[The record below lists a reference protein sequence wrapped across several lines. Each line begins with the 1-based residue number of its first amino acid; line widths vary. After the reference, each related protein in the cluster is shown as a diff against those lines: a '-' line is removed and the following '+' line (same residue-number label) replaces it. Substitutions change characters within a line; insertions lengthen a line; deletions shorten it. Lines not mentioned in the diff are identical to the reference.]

1 MLFTL
6 LAVLLLGSAAKA
18 QTIHYVTPDGKNPV
32 NGWEGSKKVVSLST
46 ALDKANA
53 GDQIWVLGFEKITDP
68 SQLYVAPKGG
78 FTVKSGVKLYGG
90 FRGTE
95 RTIDERLT
103 LGKAPYFTYRS
114 VLSGDINRDDVVD
127 EINYVYPENGTR
139 SDNATH
145 VLSLNMVPTQQS
157 GNNNTYPTVV
167 NGFTVIGGNAVAGN
181 GGGVY
186 VYGDNNQGGA
196 YQIEKCFLLNNY
208 AAQGGGA
215 IYVSGEVQATS
226 TESRIVDCVVYNNLA
241 GVRSGSENL
250 GGGIRIDGAGTIV
263 NSSIFNNEG
272 GGVLLSSNAK
282 AVNLTIARNTVMGI
296 DGGEVY
302 NSVIW
307 GNSKVQNPT
316 ATSFENCA
324 SDNANVT
331 GTGCISISSESNGT
345 NSPLFD
351 APSVFTSF
359 DRDYNWRHN
368 AYPTWS
374 WGILEGSA
382 LIDKGND
389 GVYTGLPSTDLAG
402 ETRKKGTIDIG
413 AYEYQH
419 LAAGRIRYVMEKAQG
434 TGDGSSWDN
443 ASGDLQK
450 MIDELAAVDAPGEVW
465 VAAGTYRP
473 TTQIIEGVQYAAS
486 FRMRDGINVYGGF
499 AGSET
504 SKAGRTKGTMPW
516 IYSNETFL
524 LGADYV
530 DGSATWGN
538 DQWNV
543 ISSTRHVVWFAPM
556 SGEVKFKYTT
566 VLDGVTIKGGA
577 ANGGEGLADFATDKG
592 GGVYMGLNAILQNC
606 IVTENTAKGDG
617 GGVYANGDGADASS
631 ANAKGG
637 RVVGCLVYNNS
648 SVEDGGGVFVKNAGL
663 VLRSMITNN
672 SAMNGAG
679 VYLDKNAENHPEY
692 LILSTSVV
700 SNNTATG
707 NGAVYCNESGVLLQ
721 NTIVNNDCPS
731 TVDASNPNSSQTG
744 GLYINKYAYVINS
757 ILWNN
762 LINGLNIPMYAL
774 GATAENVRFYNNA
787 ISGSS
792 NAVWNNI
799 YQTSTLKLS
808 DENSK
813 EKALSPDFKPGYP
826 AEKPNDKPEK
836 VLPGV
841 QSSWVP
847 TYYWEPQQGSNLRA
861 GGLTIGTFPDNV
873 LVAPELDIAGTA
885 FAQKPAVGAHAVDA
899 PQIGYLY
906 DGSKYYD
913 VFVDIDYME
922 TDGTGISWV
931 QPYKSLNEVLAYF
944 ANDPKL
950 NLTKETV
957 VRVHVKEGDYW
968 PRYAFTNL
976 DPKTATLSIPALPN
990 GARFEIYGGYAAES
1004 GNKEG
1009 EDDDKNLDLRF
1020 PTTYRTI
1027 IDGNH
1032 EGKNIDEGIYHCI
1045 TVETGANVLLDGF
1058 HVINGYAAGTATLRY
1073 GAGMLVRDGA
1083 TVEVRNSI
1091 FENNTAEEA
1100 AAIDA
1105 RGATLTLTNCVVNN
1119 NTNTNTDAAV
1129 VNASAEK
1136 FTLNHVSVVNNVGTA
1151 PSEMG
1156 TSSFAIGNSNGKN
1169 TFTFASVGADG
1180 AKNFANPTNKQGAT
1194 LGFDTYYGGYSNFTP
1209 LTSSAEAGKLINKAT
1224 ETPDGLTEDI
1234 AGNSRN
1240 LGGSADMGAYEANLP
1255 VNGTVF
1261 YVTATGAGKMDGSSW
1276 ENAIAGNL
1284 IYDINSGKVNGD
1296 IPTTESSYIG
1306 FYDASARPY
1315 AETSGASKLFFE
1327 HLNEQ
1332 NLNTSNVNYRTET
1345 HDGVTHV
1352 TGANGINIRNNRQER
1367 YVGGLQYAVEQAA
1380 AAAVND
1386 GQQRSV
1392 WVAGG
1397 TYTDYKGFVIRDKVN
1412 VLGGFP
1418 NEGTP
1423 GEDDRRPL
1431 ISQYIPANETS
1442 VDLVKKYETIIQ
1454 IQETAPVTWNGN
1466 TPTAV
1471 SDLPS
1476 RTRKPVLFQPDVCLP
1491 TKSPS
1496 GRESSYSYWEWGRSW
1511 EDWSNHWMNEGYGN
1525 SVPGADENTS
1535 NSYRWENQEGG
1546 YVEYTGATWDGFTI
1560 RHGFYT
1566 DYKANRDGGAG
1577 VRMFRG
1583 VTLQNCV
1590 VTDNYISGGYVVDV
1604 DATRGAGIYCDGNN
1618 SKVINCFV
1626 LRNANKSGES
1636 YGGGMY
1642 MILGTSYNTMVAN
1655 NYAESNGGGI
1665 FIEDAMFYNNTVAY
1679 NRSNG
1684 TGGLHQWTAS
1694 SGKTTTLKLYN
1705 TIFYGNTNRALD
1717 VSKEKDGSFSFN
1729 GAWNCFIQ
1737 TTNALDGEVQGKIDQ
1752 NTTRIGE
1759 NLPCPFESANA
1770 QSENNYRL
1778 NSSTW
1783 CLNNGAENLG
1793 NDYQGQPVVLPYTDV
1808 DFTDR
1813 IKDCAVDVGAYEK
1826 DNLENIGYEIKTTSG
1841 SVVSYN
1847 FYVSVEGAGLRS
1859 GANPDNAAC
1868 EMKLQQILTRAGELA
1883 SANRGVDVI
1892 VKIAEGEYNA
1902 NTLSEVN
1909 DPQSYTFVVPE
1920 GVIVEGGYMV
1930 TDKFGS
1936 RNPFSHK
1943 TILSPIANVQGQE
1956 INGYHAVTFGEP
1968 ANKESYKQAI
1978 IDGVTLT
1985 GGKATSLVGKGN
1997 AKTQG
2002 GGAIVPAWGHI
2013 RNCRVSE
2020 NEAIQGGGLYLLP
2033 GALVSGTDINGNT
2046 ADEGAGIYA
2055 DNTDAAEGLRAH
2067 VVSTTVT
2074 ENEATDNGG
2083 GIYFADGGALF
2094 LNMVVWGNTAT
2105 SDNNVS
2111 GSVATMFSDT
2121 KMGDAS
2127 AEIEHGF
2134 TAFYP
2139 FNYSFVERFE
2149 LPSNMVNTAMTSD
2162 HDTYFASVDER
2173 LRAFSPLVNNGY
2185 SAALQDILVRD
2196 WGIAKNDRQGIPRKQ
2211 ENIDKIDVGAYAF
2224 LGGSIPVPSRDN
2236 YKVRLFVNQTPSTL
2250 VLPEFTNDDEQTDY
2264 LDSVT
2269 GCSFYTPLYHLDDAL
2284 EYVRKAR
2291 ENGVDAEI
2299 EIFVAQG
2306 TYKPTIRR
2314 TDAATS
2320 PYDQRQN
2327 SFTIPAGVKIYGG
2340 FIGDEKYGDGKDVKN
2355 ITVKKDDGSE
2365 EVVDVVLDI
2374 NFATE
2379 TVLSGRVTADFNSN
2393 GINEPWELA
2402 NQTILSGDINAS
2414 ETVKNAYHVLYSDT
2428 KYGTEAVTL
2437 DGLTVM
2443 DGETA
2448 STLTPMGNDNEVGR
2462 GGGLYSSGVDYIINR
2477 CRFLNNKGIRG
2488 NAAYVRNA
2496 TATVIGSMFAGNST
2510 VEITESAQAAG
2521 GALCLAAA
2529 DGETTA
2535 LKAVNTLWTNN
2546 ETTGNGGAIGYA
2558 VNGSG
2563 STSVNLMNNTIVRN
2577 KAANGNGAIYA
2588 QGGTVTN
2595 TLVWGNEGNGNN
2607 MSGIT
2612 ATYSAAEDLE
2622 AANGNIK
2629 LAAVNT
2635 SIDGPRFAQPSNA
2648 AGAAANDPS
2657 SKWNPASINVL
2668 TDAGAGLLSKDIE
2681 KLSDIGSATGAYK
2694 EWNDNHAGDYATQY
2708 MGSSQYYRYAGPLD
2722 ENGQPLDRT
2731 IDIGLYEYQYVT
2743 SFSSMDEI
2751 YVATTESGNGSG
2763 DGWANA
2769 TSDLRGAIIAMANP
2783 TGGNKTDK
2791 TIYIRDGEYMS
2802 KQLLTGTAFPLN
2814 MDADKTLGESLT
2826 IKGSF
2831 NEAGQQDFSKPTVI
2845 SSYSGLATQRLMNI
2859 TTNGEP
2865 VFIEGITFSNATT
2878 DGDGIVST
2886 GDNLTLGNVAFRGN
2900 AGTGVSTSGKSLIYN
2915 ALFADGGTGLNV
2927 GSGDVK
2933 VVNATFANN
2942 GTAINGTASVYNSV
2956 SWKSGNDVAEG
2967 NNNAPLGN
2975 ADNDNIQNGPNFVDP
2990 SNENVLLRDYR
3001 IRPSMMLLNKGNDA
3015 HYKNYVEDVVVEGI
3029 TYVDVE
3035 DTPDP
3040 KRPKHQYDL
3049 ANVTRK
3055 VGTIDIGAYEYAA
3068 PLSPILYVKSGVV
3081 GSDES
3086 GASWTNA
3093 ISDLQGAI
3101 DLASIYANANSGQ
3114 TGYVFVHNNV
3124 SANNVRVAM
3133 PGVKAYGSMN
3143 DETGADVSEILGKR
3157 SLDMERRSKIN
3168 GLTVGGTGSVVDG
3181 FEVSGTVAVSNG
3193 MLSTSIVK
3201 PTDAVTV
3208 TGNGVLY
3215 NSFVEGSVIKPETD
3229 SGKAVNVTA
3238 TGTISETE
3246 GSGNNRSKVSE
3257 TNNYVTTDYWKY
3269 QLNETSADINA
3280 GTVDVESYMIMAG
3293 HRKDISGS
3301 SRIRNTVDNGCF
3313 ETWNITADTEIT
3325 ATDKPTRKHVVYIR
3339 KGGELKI
3346 ADGLY
3351 GESTVFNPGFLLLE
3365 DGAIGLLANDNYVGL
3380 TNVAMERTVPAGGTA
3395 LTYVPFTISAIDKPL
3410 EGITYQKYNGKIR
3423 ASYNYQFGD
3432 GNAWET
3438 VNDPATEQG
3447 GVQAF
3452 AINNESTA
3460 GAKVRFYG
3468 KSADDEKPQKPV
3480 YDEKPNAPK
3489 QVLLE
3494 KNNFNDPWSTE
3505 NPGTGKRFTHKENM
3519 SWNMFGSPYLHA
3531 MNYDDMEYGRVI
3543 YTGASYNAINTAEN
3557 NSGSVAMGEGVFTQ
3571 TATLQEYESFTVK
3584 APQDGTQSQSLR
3596 GLLVTVAPADAEEA
3610 DDFIQLKAVESEEAS
3625 SEFNI
3630 AADGVKWMSDDASV
3644 AQIYMARNGGRYS
3657 MLSALDI
3664 NGAVSLGLTIPEA
3677 AAYTIAI
3684 DEEAWMDEYETV
3696 VLEDKTTGQMVDLLE
3711 GAYQFQA
3718 TEAGTVEDRF
3728 SIRFNRIV
3736 DGLGDNVKAYSPS
3749 AGMIRVEGAAAGSL
3763 VRIYDLNGRCISV
3776 GETSVVNYDVN
3787 VGPKGIYLVEVQQ
3800 KEAEPVVKK
3809 VQVK

>member
-1 MLFTL
+1 MKTGYFRVLFTL
-6 LAVLLLGSAAKA
+6 LSVLLLGSLAKA
-18 QTIHYVTPDGKNPV
+18 QTIHYVTPTGTNPTTG
-32 NGWEGSKKVVSLST
+32 NKWEVTGITDEQILTLPEALT
-46 ALDKANA
+46 AAQA
-53 GDQIWVLGFEKITDP
+53 GDQIWVLGFEQITSAD
-68 SQLYVAPKGG
+68 QLYVVPDKSG
-78 FTVKSGVKLYGG
+78 FVLKSGVKLYGG

-95 RTIDERLT
+95 RTINERST

-114 VLSGDINRDDVVD
+114 VLSGDISRDDVVD
-127 EINYVYPENGTR
+127 KINYVYPENGTR

-167 NGFTVIGGNAVAGN
+167 NGFTVIGGNAADF

-215 IYVSGEVQATS
+215 IYVTSDVKATS
-226 TESRIVDCVVYNNLA
+226 TESRVVDCVVYNNLA
-241 GVRSGSENL
+241 GQRSGTDNL

-272 GGVLLSSNAK
+272 GGVLLSANAK

-296 DGGEVY
+296 DGSGEVY

-307 GNSKVQNPT
+307 GNAKVQNS
-316 ATSFENCA
+316 TSSIFHNCA
-324 SDNANVT
+324 SDNAKVVEGDN
-331 GTGCISISSESNGT
+331 CFAISASSNGT

-359 DRDYNWRHN
+359 DRDYNWRQN
-368 AYPTWS
+368 AYPTWA
-374 WGILEGSA
+374 WDLLEGSA
-382 LIDKGND
+382 LIDAGNAD
-389 GVYTGLPSTDLAG
+389 AYYAGLPTTDLAG
-402 ETRKKGTIDIG
+402 DLRKSGTIDIG
-413 AYEYQH
+413 AYEFQH
-419 LAAGRIRYVMEKAQG
+419 LDAGRIRYVKPDG
-434 TGDGSSWDN
+434 TGDGTSWEK

-450 MIDELAAVDAPGEVW
+450 MIDELAAVDASGEVW
-465 VAAGTYRP
+465 VAAGEYRP

-499 AGSET
+499 AGTET
-504 SKAGRTKGTMPW
+504 AKAEREKGDMPW
-516 IYSNETFL
+516 IYTNETIL
-524 LGADYV
+524 LGADYEN
-530 DGSATWGN
+530 GTATWAN
-538 DQWNV
+538 NQWNV
-543 ISSTRHVVWFAPM
+543 TSSSRHVVWFAPM
-556 SGEVKFKYTT
+556 AGEEDFKYTT

-592 GGVYMGLNAILQNC
+592 GGVYMGLNATLQNSV
-606 IVTENTAKGDG
+606 ITENTADD
-617 GGVYANGDGADASS
+617 N
-631 ANAKGG
+631 
-637 RVVGCLVYNNS
+637 
-648 SVEDGGGVFVKNAGL
+648 GGGVFVNAGRVVSCLIYNNSATANGGGVFVSGAGL
-663 VLRSMITNN
+663 VNRSMVTEN
-672 SAMNGAG
+672 SAKNGAG
-679 VYLDKNAENHPEY
+679 VYLDKNSAEYPEEY
-692 LILSTSVV
+692 LILSTSVI
-700 SNNTATG
+700 SNNTALV
-707 NGAVYCNESGVLLQ
+707 NGAVYCNAGGVLLQ

-731 TVDASNPNSSQTG
+731 SVDASNPNSSETG

-757 ILWNN
+757 VLWNN
-762 LINGLNIPMYAL
+762 LINGSNVPMYAL
-774 GATAENVRFYNNA
+774 GASVDNVRFYNNA
-787 ISGSS
+787 ISGTS

-799 YQTSTLKLS
+799 YQTSTMKLS
-808 DENSK
+808 DDNST
-813 EKALSPDFKPGYP
+813 EGVLTPDFEAGF
-826 AEKPNDKPEK
+826 PNIS
-836 VLPGV
+836 GV
-841 QSSWVP
+841 RGSLDRP
-847 TYYWEPQQGSNLRA
+847 TYYWKPVQGSNLRA
-861 GGLTIGTFPDNV
+861 GGMTIGTFPEQV
-873 LVAPELDIAGTA
+873 LLSPELDIAGTA
-885 FAQKPAVGAHAVDA
+885 FAQKPAVGAYAVAANPITDN
-899 PQIGYLY
+899 YE
-906 DGSKYYD
+906 
-913 VFVDIDYME
+913 VFVDIDFME
-922 TDGTGISWV
+922 TYGTGESWDL
-931 QPYKSLNEVLAYF
+931 PYKSLNEVLASF
-944 ANDPKL
+944 ANKTDLSQGQVIK
-950 NLTKETV
+950 V
-957 VRVHVKEGDYW
+957 YVKEGDYW
-968 PRYAFTNL
+968 PRYAYTNL
-976 DPKTATLSIPALPN
+976 DPKTATVSIPKLPN
-990 GARFEIYGGYAAES
+990 GAKFVIYGGYAAES
-1004 GNKEG
+1004 TGT
-1009 EDDDKNLDLRF
+1009 DLTNRF

-1027 IDGNH
+1027 INGNH
-1032 EGKNIDEGIYHCI
+1032 EGKNIEEGIYHCI
-1045 TVETGANVLLDGF
+1045 TVETGANVVLDGF

-1091 FENNTAEEA
+1091 FENNTAAES

-1119 NTNTNTDAAV
+1119 NTNTTKTSSV
-1129 VNASAEK
+1129 VNAN
-1136 FTLNHVSVVNNVGTA
+1136 TLTLYHVSVVNNIGAA
-1151 PSEMG
+1151 PAMG
-1156 TSSFAIGNSNGKN
+1156 TSSSFAIGNFAGENTPSGN
-1169 TFTFASVGADG
+1169 TFDYINSLGADG
-1180 AKNFANPTNKQGAT
+1180 AKNFANPTNKRGAT

-1209 LTSSAEAGKLINKAT
+1209 LTSSADAGQLINKAT
-1224 ETPDGLTEDI
+1224 GTPVEVTEDI

-1296 IPTTESSYIG
+1296 IPTTDSRYIG

-1352 TGANGINIRNNRQER
+1352 TGANGINIRNNRQEQ

-1380 AAAVND
+1380 AAAAKD

-1442 VDLVKKYETIIQ
+1442 VDLEKDKYETIIQ
-1454 IQETAPVTWNGN
+1454 IQATAPVTWNGN

-1471 SDLPS
+1471 SGLPS

-1496 GRESSYSYWEWGRSW
+1496 GRESSFTRWSW
-1511 EDWSNHWMNEGYGN
+1511 SRNRWVSQGYGS
-1525 SVPGADENTS
+1525 SVPGVNEDLS
-1535 NSYRWENQEGG
+1535 NVYRWEKQEGG

-1560 RHGFYT
+1560 RHGFLT

-1590 VTDNYISGGYVVDV
+1590 VTDNYINNHNEAS
-1604 DATRGAGIYCDGNN
+1604 RGAGIYCDGNN
-1618 SKVINCFV
+1618 SKVVNCFV
-1626 LRNANKSGES
+1626 LHNATTSSES

-1655 NYAESNGGGI
+1655 NYAKSNGGGI

-1679 NRSNG
+1679 NRSDG

-1694 SGKTTTLKLYN
+1694 SGTTTTLKLYN
-1705 TIFYGNTNRALD
+1705 TIFYGNTNQAIG
-1717 VSKEKDGSFSFN
+1717 VSAIGNFN
-1729 GAWNCFIQ
+1729 GAWNCFVQ
-1737 TTNALDGEVQGKIDQ
+1737 SNTALSSDIRNKLHSSNYG
-1752 NTTRIGE
+1752 TR
-1759 NLPCPFESANA
+1759 LDSPFESANA

-1813 IKDCAVDVGAYEK
+1813 IKDCTVDVGAYEK

-1841 SVVSYN
+1841 SAVSYN

-1883 SANRGVDVI
+1883 SDHKDVDVV
-1892 VKIAEGEYNA
+1892 VKVAEGEYNA

-1936 RNPFSHK
+1936 RNPFNHE
-1943 TILSPIANVQGQE
+1943 TILSPVASVEGQN

-2002 GGAIVPAWGHI
+2002 GGAIVPAWGHV
-2013 RNCRVSE
+2013 RNSRVYG

-2033 GALVSGTDINGNT
+2033 GATVSGTDINNNT
-2046 ADEGAGIYA
+2046 AEEGAGIYA
-2055 DNTDAAEGLRAH
+2055 DNENASKALRAH
-2067 VVSTTVT
+2067 VVSSTITDNTAT
-2074 ENEATDNGG
+2074 ENAG
-2083 GIYFADGGALF
+2083 GILFEDGAALF

-2111 GSVATMFSDT
+2111 GPVYSTFDDAEMET
-2121 KMGDAS
+2121 AS
-2127 AEIEHGF
+2127 AVNGNNF
-2134 TAFYP
+2134 KDFFP

-2162 HDTYFASVDER
+2162 ENLYFASTDRR

-2185 SAALQDILVRD
+2185 STTLQGYLATE
-2196 WGIAKNDRQGIPRKQ
+2196 WKIATNDMQGIPRIQ
-2211 ENIDKIDVGAYAF
+2211 DNINKIDVGAYAF
-2224 LGGSIPVPSRDN
+2224 LGGVIPEP
-2236 YKVRLFVNQTPSTL
+2236 KVGSYMAKLFVNQTTEFRVANTETL
-2250 VLPEFTNDDEQTDY
+2250 DLLV
-2264 LDSVT
+2264 
-2269 GCSFYTPLYHLDDAL
+2269 GRSFYTPLYHVDDAL

-2291 ENGVDAEI
+2291 EAGIDDEI

-2314 TDAATS
+2314 MDAASGTV
-2320 PYDQRQN
+2320 DQRQN
-2327 SFTIPAGVKIYGG
+2327 SFVVPAGVNIYGG
-2340 FIGDEKYGDGKDVKN
+2340 FSGKETYSYGLSSVSSEDGTSQSFTD
-2355 ITVKKDDGSE
+2355 ITNS
-2365 EVVDVVLDI
+2365 DI
-2374 NFATE
+2374 SQYLIARE
-2379 TVLSGRVTADFNSN
+2379 TSDFNLN
-2393 GINEPWELA
+2393 GINEPWELK

-2414 ETVKNAYHVLYSDT
+2414 ETVKNAYHVLYSD
-2428 KYGTEAVTL
+2428 KEYGTGAVTL

-2443 DGETA
+2443 DGQTSNSLPLMTE
-2448 STLTPMGNDNEVGR
+2448 NNEIGR
-2462 GGGLYSSGVDYIINR
+2462 GGALYSNGINYIINR
-2477 CRFLNNKGIRG
+2477 CRFLNNQGVRG

-2496 TATVIGSMFAGNST
+2496 SATVIGSTFAGNST
-2510 VEITESAQAAG
+2510 VEDLQGVDVSRIYG
-2521 GALCLAAA
+2521 GAMCMAAST
-2529 DGETTA
+2529 GENAT
-2535 LKAVNTLWTNN
+2535 LKAVNTLWANN
-2546 ETTGNGGAIGYA
+2546 ETTGNGGAIGFA
-2558 VNGSG
+2558 VNGG
-2563 STSVNLMNNTIVRN
+2563 TSEVNLMNNTIVRN
-2577 KAANGNGAIYA
+2577 KALNNGAIYA

-2607 MSGIT
+2607 MSGVN
-2612 ATYSAAEDLE
+2612 ASYSAAEDLD
-2622 AANGNIK
+2622 ATNGNNIK
-2629 LAAVNT
+2629 LAAENT
-2635 SIDGPRFAQPSNA
+2635 SIEGPRFAQPSSA
-2648 AGAAANDPS
+2648 AGVAANDPS
-2657 SKWNPASINVL
+2657 SKWNPSSINVL
-2668 TDAGAGLLSKDIE
+2668 TDAGTGVLDKDSNNSAME
-2681 KLSDIGSATGAYK
+2681 NATGTYRDWTVA
-2694 EWNDNHAGDYATQY
+2694 NVPDYATQY
-2708 MGSSQYYRYAGPLD
+2708 MADTQYYRYAGPRD
-2722 ENGQPLDRT
+2722 ESGNPLDRT

-2743 SFSSMDEI
+2743 TFSDLDAV
-2751 YVATTESGNGSG
+2751 YVATTEAGNGSG
-2763 DGWANA
+2763 DSWLNA

-2783 TGGNKTDK
+2783 TGGTTSDK
-2791 TIYIRDGEYMS
+2791 AVYIRDGEYAS

-2814 MDADKTLGESLT
+2814 MDKDNADGMNGTSLT
-2826 IKGSF
+2826 IKGSY
-2831 NEAGQQDFSKPTVI
+2831 NEAGVQDFSNPTVI
-2845 SSYSGLATQRLMNI
+2845 SSYPGVATERLINI
-2859 TTNGEP
+2859 VTNNEP
-2865 VFIEGITFSNATT
+2865 VFIEGIMFNNATAG
-2878 DGDGIVST
+2878 GDGIVSI
-2886 GDNLTLGNVAFRGN
+2886 GNNLKLARVAFRGN
-2900 AGTGVSTSGKSLIYN
+2900 AGIGVSTSGNSLIYN

-2927 GSGDVK
+2927 GSGEVK

-2942 GTAINGTASVYNSV
+2942 TTAIYGTASVFNSV
-2956 SWKSGNDVAEG
+2956 SWNSGNGVAEG
-2967 NNNAPLGN
+2967 NNNAVLGN
-2975 ADNDNIQNGPNFVDP
+2975 AVNDDIQNGPNFVDP
-2990 SNENVLLRDYR
+2990 SNENILLRDYS
-3001 IRPSMMLLNKGNDA
+3001 IRPSMMLLNKGNNSYYETHVGVDPTT
-3015 HYKNYVEDVVVEGI
+3015 DVDLTNGVRVV
-3029 TYVDVE
+3029 D
-3035 DTPDP
+3035 
-3040 KRPKHQYDL
+3040 
-3049 ANVTRK
+3049 N
-3055 VGTIDIGAYEYAA
+3055 TIDVGAYEYAA
-3068 PLSPILYVKSGVV
+3068 PLSQILYVKSNVV

-3086 GASWTNA
+3086 GSSWTNA
-3093 ISDLQGAI
+3093 IADLQGAI
-3101 DLASIYANANSGQ
+3101 DLASIYANVNTGE

-3143 DETGADVSEILGKR
+3143 DETGTDVTDILGKR
-3157 SLDMERRSKIN
+3157 SSILDLQRRSTIN
-3168 GLTVGGTGSVVDG
+3168 GLTVAGTGSVVDG
-3181 FEVSGTVAVSNG
+3181 FEVSGTVAVSSG

-3208 TGNGVLY
+3208 IGDGVLY
-3215 NSFVEGSVIKPETD
+3215 NSFVDGAVN
-3229 SGKAVNVTA
+3229 GKAVNVTA
-3238 TGTISETE
+3238 TGTITDN
-3246 GSGNNRSKVSE
+3246 GGGNNNSNAVENGYVSA
-3257 TNNYVTTDYWKY
+3257 DYWKY
-3269 QLNETSADINA
+3269 QLKDDSELIDKTGAIDIAD
-3280 GTVDVESYMIMAG
+3280 YMAMAG
-3293 HRKDISGS
+3293 HDKDISGS
-3301 SRIRNTVDNGCF
+3301 SRIRNTVDFGCF
-3313 ETWNITADTEIT
+3313 ETWNITANTEIT
-3325 ATDKPTRKHVVYIR
+3325 AADKPSRNHVVYVREGNELSID
-3339 KGGELKI
+3339 GDALVYTGE
-3346 ADGLY
+3346 A
-3351 GESTVFNPGFLLLE
+3351 TAFNPGFLLLE
-3365 DGAIGLLANDNYVGL
+3365 NGSGLLANGNYVGL
-3380 TNVAMERTVPAGGTA
+3380 TNFAMERTIPAEGTA
-3395 LTYVPFTISAIDKPL
+3395 LTYVPFLIDKMDNASNATFQRYD
-3410 EGITYQKYNGKIR
+3410 GATRATYDYKYSATKG
-3423 ASYNYQFGD
+3423 
-3432 GNAWET
+3432 AW
-3438 VNDPATEQG
+3438 VDVDPATAVG

-3452 AINNESTA
+3452 AINGSA

-3468 KSADDEKPQKPV
+3468 TSYKET
-3480 YDEKPNAPK
+3480 PNDVK
-3489 QVLLE
+3489 TVQLM
-3494 KNNFNDPWSTE
+3494 KFNFNDPWTTNADGTI
-3505 NPGTGKRFTHKENM
+3505 NPDASNQFTHKENM

-3531 MNYDDMEYGRVI
+3531 MNYKDMEYGRVI

-3571 TATLQEYESFTVK
+3571 TATLQDYETFTVA
-3584 APQDGTQSQSLR
+3584 APTAGSDPQGLR

-3625 SEFNI
+3625 NEFNI

-3644 AQIYMARNGGRYS
+3644 AQIYMARNSGRYS

-3696 VLEDKTTGQMVDLLE
+3696 VLEDKATGQKVDLLE

-3718 TEAGTVEDRF
+3718 PKAGTVEDRF

-3749 AGMIRVEGAAAGSL
+3749 VGMIRVEGAAAGSL
-3763 VRIYDLNGRCISV
+3763 VRIYDLNGRCIRV
-3776 GETSVVNYDVN
+3776 GETPAGNYDVN

>member
-1 MLFTL
+1 MKTGYFRVLFTL
-6 LAVLLLGSAAKA
+6 LSVLLLGSLAKA
-18 QTIHYVTPDGKNPV
+18 QTIHYVTPTGTNPTTG
-32 NGWEGSKKVVSLST
+32 NKWEVTGITDEQILTLPEALT
-46 ALDKANA
+46 AAQA
-53 GDQIWVLGFEKITDP
+53 GDQIWVLGFEQITSAD
-68 SQLYVAPKGG
+68 QLYVVPDKSG
-78 FTVKSGVKLYGG
+78 FVLKSGVKLYGG

-95 RTIDERLT
+95 RTINERPT

-114 VLSGDINRDDVVD
+114 VLSGDISRDDVVD
-127 EINYVYPENGTR
+127 KINYVYPENGTR

-167 NGFTVIGGNAVAGN
+167 NGFTVIGGNATDF

-215 IYVSGEVQATS
+215 IYVTSDVKATS

-241 GVRSGSENL
+241 GQRSGTDNL

-272 GGVLLSSNAK
+272 GGVLLSANAK

-296 DGGEVY
+296 DGSGEVY

-307 GNSKVQNPT
+307 GNAKVQNPT
-316 ATSFENCA
+316 SSIFHNCA
-324 SDNANVT
+324 SDNAKVVEGDN
-331 GTGCISISSESNGT
+331 CFAISASSNGT

-359 DRDYNWRHN
+359 DRDYNWRQN
-368 AYPTWS
+368 AYPTWA
-374 WGILEGSA
+374 WDLLEGSA
-382 LIDKGND
+382 LIDAGNAD
-389 GVYTGLPSTDLAG
+389 AYYAGLPTTDLAG
-402 ETRKKGTIDIG
+402 DLRKSGTIDIG
-413 AYEYQH
+413 AYEFQH
-419 LAAGRIRYVMEKAQG
+419 LDAGRIRYVKPDG
-434 TGDGSSWDN
+434 TGDGTSWEK

-450 MIDELAAVDAPGEVW
+450 MIDELAAVDASGEVW
-465 VAAGTYRP
+465 VAAGEYRP

-499 AGSET
+499 AGTET
-504 SKAGRTKGTMPW
+504 AKAEREKGDMPW
-516 IYSNETFL
+516 IYTNETIL
-524 LGADYV
+524 LGADYEN
-530 DGSATWGN
+530 GTATWAN
-538 DQWNV
+538 NQWNV
-543 ISSTRHVVWFAPM
+543 TSSSRHVVWFAPM
-556 SGEVKFKYTT
+556 AGEEDFKYTT

-592 GGVYMGLNAILQNC
+592 GGVYMGLNATLQNSV
-606 IVTENTAKGDG
+606 ITENTADD
-617 GGVYANGDGADASS
+617 N
-631 ANAKGG
+631 
-637 RVVGCLVYNNS
+637 
-648 SVEDGGGVFVKNAGL
+648 GGGVFVNAGRVVSCLIYNNSATANGGGVFVSGAGL
-663 VLRSMITNN
+663 VNRSMVTEN
-672 SAMNGAG
+672 SAKNGAG
-679 VYLDKNAENHPEY
+679 VYLDKNSAEYPEEY
-692 LILSTSVV
+692 LILSTSVI
-700 SNNTATG
+700 SNNTALV
-707 NGAVYCNESGVLLQ
+707 NGAVYCNAGGVLLQ

-731 TVDASNPNSSQTG
+731 SVDASNPNSSETG

-757 ILWNN
+757 VLWNN
-762 LINGLNIPMYAL
+762 LINGSNVPMYAL
-774 GATAENVRFYNNA
+774 GASVDNVRFYNNA
-787 ISGSS
+787 ISGTS

-799 YQTSTLKLS
+799 YQTSTMKLS
-808 DENSK
+808 DDNST
-813 EKALSPDFKPGYP
+813 EGVLTPDFEAGF
-826 AEKPNDKPEK
+826 PNIS
-836 VLPGV
+836 GV
-841 QSSWVP
+841 RGSLDRP
-847 TYYWEPQQGSNLRA
+847 TYYWKPVQGSNLRA
-861 GGLTIGTFPDNV
+861 GGMTIGTFPEQV
-873 LVAPELDIAGTA
+873 LLSPELDIAGTA
-885 FAQKPAVGAHAVDA
+885 FAQKPAVGAYAVAANPITDN
-899 PQIGYLY
+899 YE
-906 DGSKYYD
+906 
-913 VFVDIDYME
+913 VFVDIDFME
-922 TDGTGISWV
+922 TYGTGESWDL
-931 QPYKSLNEVLAYF
+931 PYKSLNEVLASF
-944 ANDPKL
+944 ANKTDLSQGQVIK
-950 NLTKETV
+950 V
-957 VRVHVKEGDYW
+957 YVKEGDYW

-976 DPKTATLSIPALPN
+976 DPQTATISIPALPN
-990 GARFEIYGGYAAES
+990 GAKFEIYGGYAAES
-1004 GNKEG
+1004 TGT
-1009 EDDDKNLDLRF
+1009 DLTKRF
-1020 PTTYRTI
+1020 PTTYRTVI
-1027 IDGNH
+1027 NGNH
-1032 EGKNIDEGIYHCI
+1032 EGKVITEGVYHCI
-1045 TVETGANVLLDGF
+1045 TVETGANVVLDGF

-1091 FENNTAEEA
+1091 FENNTAAES

-1156 TSSFAIGNSNGKN
+1156 TSSFAIGNSKGN

-1180 AKNFANPTNKQGAT
+1180 AKNFANPTNQRGAT

-1209 LTSSAEAGKLINKAT
+1209 LTSSTDAGKLINKAT
-1224 ETPDGLTEDI
+1224 GTPDGLNVDI
-1234 AGNSRN
+1234 IGNSRN

-1261 YVTATGAGKMDGSSW
+1261 YVTETGAGKMDGSSW

-1284 IYDINSGKVNGD
+1284 IYDVNSGKVDGN
-1296 IPTTESSYIG
+1296 IPTRDSRYIG
-1306 FYDASARPY
+1306 FYDASTRPY

-1327 HLNEQ
+1327 HMNEQ
-1332 NLNTSNVNYRTET
+1332 NLGTSNVNYKTET

-1380 AAAVND
+1380 AAAAAAKD
-1386 GQQRSV
+1386 DKRRSV

-1397 TYTDYKGFVIRDKVN
+1397 TYTDYKGFVIRDKVD

-1442 VDLVKKYETIIQ
+1442 VDLEKDKYETIIQ
-1454 IQETAPVTWNGN
+1454 IQATAPVTWNGN

-1471 SDLPS
+1471 SGLPS

-1511 EDWSNHWMNEGYGN
+1511 GDWSNHWMNEGYGN

-1590 VTDNYISGGYVVDV
+1590 VTDNYINAHNNAG
-1604 DATRGAGIYCDGNN
+1604 RGAGIYCDGNN
-1618 SKVINCFV
+1618 SKVVNCFV
-1626 LRNANKSGES
+1626 LNNANNSNES

-1655 NYAESNGGGI
+1655 NYAKSNGGGI

-1679 NRSNG
+1679 NRSTG

-1694 SGKTTTLKLYN
+1694 SNTTTTLKLYN
-1705 TIFYGNTNRALD
+1705 TIFYGNANQAIG
-1717 VSKEKDGSFSFN
+1717 VSAIGNFN
-1729 GAWNCFIQ
+1729 GAWNCFVQSNTALSSDILNKLHSSNYG
-1737 TTNALDGEVQGKIDQ
+1737 TNLAS
-1752 NTTRIGE
+1752 
-1759 NLPCPFESANA
+1759 PFESTNA

-1793 NDYQGQPVVLPYTDV
+1793 NDYLGHPVVLPYTDV

-1826 DNLENIGYEIKTTSG
+1826 DNSENIGYEIKTTGG
-1841 SVVSYN
+1841 SATSYN
-1847 FYVSVEGAGLRS
+1847 FYVSEDGAGLRS
-1859 GANPDNAAC
+1859 GANPANAAC
-1868 EMKLQQILTRAGELA
+1868 EMKLQQILNRAGELA
-1883 SANRGVDVI
+1883 SKHQDADVI
-1892 VKIAEGEYNA
+1892 VKVAEGEYNA
-1902 NTLSEVN
+1902 NTLSESN
-1909 DPQSYTFVVPE
+1909 DPLSYTFVVPE
-1920 GVIVEGGYMV
+1920 GVILEGGYTE
-1930 TDKFGS
+1930 TDKFVS
-1936 RNPFSHK
+1936 RNPFNHE
-1943 TILSPIANVQGQE
+1943 TILSPVASVEGQN

-1968 ANKESYKQAI
+1968 AGESAFKQTVV
-1978 IDGVTLT
+1978 DGVSLT
-1985 GGKATSLVGKGN
+1985 GGKATSMVGEGN
-1997 AKTQG
+1997 PKTQG

-2013 RNCRVSE
+2013 RNCRVYG
-2020 NEAIQGGGLYLLP
+2020 NEAIQGGGLYLQP
-2033 GALVSGTDINGNT
+2033 GALVSGTAVQSNS
-2046 ADEGAGIYA
+2046 AEEGAGIFA
-2055 DNTDAAEGLRAH
+2055 IGTNASTDLRAH
-2067 VVSTTVT
+2067 VVSSTVT
-2074 ENEATDNGG
+2074 DNTATENGG

-2094 LNMVVWGNTAT
+2094 LNMVVWGNTAS

-2111 GSVATMFSDT
+2111 GPVYATFDDS
-2121 KMGDAS
+2121 KMEAAS
-2127 AEIEHGF
+2127 AANGNNF
-2134 TAFYP
+2134 TAFFP

-2149 LPSNMVNTAMTSD
+2149 LPSNMVNTSMTSD
-2162 HDTYFASVDER
+2162 ENLYFASSDRR

-2185 SAALQDILVRD
+2185 STTLQGYLATNWNIAASDM
-2196 WGIAKNDRQGIPRKQ
+2196 QGIVRIQ
-2211 ENIDKIDVGAYAF
+2211 DNINKIDVGAYAF
-2224 LGGSIPVPSRDN
+2224 LGGVIPEP
-2236 YKVRLFVNQTPSTL
+2236 KVGSYMAKLFVNQTTEFRVANTETL
-2250 VLPEFTNDDEQTDY
+2250 DLLV
-2264 LDSVT
+2264 
-2269 GCSFYTPLYHLDDAL
+2269 GRSFYTPLYHLDDAL
-2284 EYVRKAR
+2284 EYAKKA
-2291 ENGVDAEI
+2291 VDANPGAKI

-2314 TDAATS
+2314 TDAATATA
-2320 PYDQRQN
+2320 DQRQN
-2327 SFTIPAGVKIYGG
+2327 SFVVPAGVNIYGG
-2340 FIGDEKYGDGKDVKN
+2340 FSGKETYSYGLSSVSSEDGTSQSFTD
-2355 ITVKKDDGSE
+2355 ITNTS
-2365 EVVDVVLDI
+2365 DI
-2374 NFATE
+2374 SQYLTARE
-2379 TVLSGRVTADFNSN
+2379 TSDFNLN
-2393 GINEPWELA
+2393 GINEPWELK

-2414 ETVKNAYHVLYSDT
+2414 ETVKNAYHVLFSSIKEENGVIT
-2428 KYGTEAVTL
+2428 GQGTVTL

-2510 VEITESAQAAG
+2510 VETSESDRVAG

-2558 VNGSG
+2558 GAG

-2577 KAANGNGAIYA
+2577 KALNNGAIYA

-2607 MSGIT
+2607 MSGVN
-2612 ATYSAAEDLE
+2612 ASYSAAEDLD
-2622 AANGNIK
+2622 ATNGNNIK
-2629 LAAVNT
+2629 LAAENT
-2635 SIDGPRFAQPSNA
+2635 SIEGPRFAQPSSA
-2648 AGAAANDPS
+2648 AGVAANDPS
-2657 SKWNPASINVL
+2657 SKWNPSSINVL
-2668 TDAGAGLLSKDIE
+2668 TDAGTGVLGKDSE
-2681 KLSDIGSATGAYK
+2681 NSVMENATGAYRDWTVK
-2694 EWNDNHAGDYATQY
+2694 NVPDYATQY
-2708 MGSSQYYRYAGPLD
+2708 MSEGYYRYAGPRD
-2722 ENGQPLDRT
+2722 EAGKPLNRI
-2731 IDIGLYEYQYVT
+2731 IDIGMYEYQYVT
-2743 SFSSMDEI
+2743 TFSSLDAV
-2751 YVATTESGNGSG
+2751 YVATAEAGNGSG
-2763 DGWANA
+2763 DSWANA

-2791 TIYIRDGEYMS
+2791 AIYIRDGEYAS
-2802 KQLLTGTAFPLN
+2802 KQLLTGSAFPLS
-2814 MDADKTLGESLT
+2814 MDADNNDGMNGTSLT
-2826 IKGSF
+2826 IKGSY
-2831 NEAGQQDFSKPTVI
+2831 NEANQQDFSNPTVI
-2845 SSYSGLATQRLMNI
+2845 SSYPGVATERLMNI
-2859 TTNGEP
+2859 TTNNEP
-2865 VFIEGITFSNATT
+2865 VFIEGIMFNNAAG
-2878 DGDGIVST
+2878 DDGIVST
-2886 GDNLTLGNVAFRGN
+2886 GDNLTLARVAFRGN
-2900 AGTGVSTSGKSLIYN
+2900 AGTGVSTSGNSLIYN

-2927 GSGDVK
+2927 GSGEVK

-2942 GTAINGTASVYNSV
+2942 TTAIYGTASVYNSV
-2956 SWKSGNDVAEG
+2956 SWNSGNGVAEG
-2967 NNNAPLGN
+2967 NSNAVLGN
-2975 ADNDNIQNGPNFVDP
+2975 AVNDDIQNGPNFVDP
-2990 SNENVLLRDYR
+2990 NNENILLRDYS
-3001 IRPSMMLLNKGNDA
+3001 IRPSMMLLNKGDNSLYESNVGVDPTT
-3015 HYKNYVEDVVVEGI
+3015 DVDLTNGVRVV
-3029 TYVDVE
+3029 D
-3035 DTPDP
+3035 
-3040 KRPKHQYDL
+3040 
-3049 ANVTRK
+3049 N
-3055 VGTIDIGAYEYAA
+3055 TIDVGAYEYAA
-3068 PLSPILYVKSGVV
+3068 PLSQILYVKSNVV

-3086 GASWTNA
+3086 GSSWTNA
-3093 ISDLQGAI
+3093 IADLQGAI
-3101 DLASIYANANSGQ
+3101 DLASIYANVNTGE

-3143 DETGADVSEILGKR
+3143 DETGTGVTDILGKR
-3157 SLDMERRSKIN
+3157 SSILDLQRRSTIN
-3168 GLTVGGTGSVVDG
+3168 GLTVAGTGSVVDG
-3181 FEVSGTVAVSNG
+3181 FEVSGTVAVSSG

-3208 TGNGVLY
+3208 TGDGVLY
-3215 NSFVEGSVIKPETD
+3215 NSFVDGAVN
-3229 SGKAVNVTA
+3229 GKAVNVTA
-3238 TGTISETE
+3238 TGTITDN
-3246 GSGNNRSKVSE
+3246 GGGNNNSNAVENGYVSA
-3257 TNNYVTTDYWKY
+3257 DYWKY
-3269 QLNETSADINA
+3269 QLKDDSELIDKTGAIDIAD
-3280 GTVDVESYMIMAG
+3280 YMTMAG
-3293 HRKDISGS
+3293 HDKDISGS
-3301 SRIRNTVDNGCF
+3301 SRIRNTVDFGCF
-3313 ETWNITADTEIT
+3313 ETWNITANTEIT
-3325 ATDKPTRKHVVYIR
+3325 AADKPSRNHVVYVREGNELSID
-3339 KGGELKI
+3339 GDALVYAGE
-3346 ADGLY
+3346 A
-3351 GESTVFNPGFLLLE
+3351 TAFNPGFLLLE
-3365 DGAIGLLANDNYVGL
+3365 NGSGLLANGNYVGL
-3380 TNVAMERTVPAGGTA
+3380 TNFAMERTVPAEGTA
-3395 LTYVPFTISAIDKPL
+3395 LTYVPFLIDKMDNASNATFQRYD
-3410 EGITYQKYNGKIR
+3410 GATRATYDYKYSATKG
-3423 ASYNYQFGD
+3423 
-3432 GNAWET
+3432 AW
-3438 VNDPATEQG
+3438 VDVDPATAVG

-3452 AINNESTA
+3452 AINGSA

-3468 KSADDEKPQKPV
+3468 TSYKET
-3480 YDEKPNAPK
+3480 PNDVK
-3489 QVLLE
+3489 TVQLM
-3494 KNNFNDPWSTE
+3494 KFNFNDPWTTNADGTI
-3505 NPGTGKRFTHKENM
+3505 NPDASNQFTHKENM

-3531 MNYDDMEYGRVI
+3531 MNYSDMEYGRVI
-3543 YTGASYNAINTAEN
+3543 YTGSSYETKNTADTN
-3557 NSGSVAMGEGVFTQ
+3557 TSGSVAMGEGVFTQ
-3571 TATLQEYESFTVK
+3571 TATLQDYETFTVA
-3584 APQDGTQSQSLR
+3584 APTAGSDPQGLR

-3696 VLEDKTTGQMVDLLE
+3696 VLEDKATGQMVDLLE

-3718 TEAGTVEDRF
+3718 PEAGTVEDRF

-3763 VRIYDLNGRCISV
+3763 VRIYDLNGRCIRV
-3776 GETSVVNYDVN
+3776 GETPAGNYDVN

-3800 KEAEPVVKK
+3800 IEAEPIVKK

>member
-1 MLFTL
+1 MKTGYFRMLFTL

-32 NGWEGSKKVVSLST
+32 NGWEGSKTVVSLST
-46 ALDKANA
+46 ALTNAKA
-53 GDQIWVLGFEKITDP
+53 GDQIWVLGFQDP
-68 SQLYVAPKGG
+68 SQLYVAPEGG

-95 RTIDERLT
+95 RTIDERPT
-103 LGKAPYFTYRS
+103 SGKAPYFTYRS
-114 VLSGDINRDDVVD
+114 VLSGDIKGDDVVD
-127 EINYVYPENGTR
+127 GTNMLYPANSTR

-145 VLSLNMVPTQQS
+145 VLSLDLTPKQSS

-167 NGFTVIGGNAVAGN
+167 NGFTVIGGNADGTGEYGGGIYVFGANAN
-181 GGGVY
+181 GGG
-186 VYGDNNQGGA
+186 A
-196 YQIEKCFLLNNY
+196 YHIEKCFLLNNY
-208 AAQGGGA
+208 AKEGGGA
-215 IYVSGEVQATS
+215 IYVSSQVEATS
-226 TESRIVDCVVYNNLA
+226 TASTIVDCVVYNNLA

-250 GGGIRIDGAGTIV
+250 GGGINIAGSGTIV

-272 GGVLLSSNAK
+272 GGVRLSSSAK

-296 DGGEVY
+296 EGGVVS

-331 GTGCISISSESNGT
+331 GIDCISISSESNGA
-345 NSPLFD
+345 NGPLFE

-359 DRDYNWRHN
+359 DRDFDWRRT

-382 LIDKGND
+382 LIDEGD
-389 GVYTGLPSTDLAG
+389 DDAYTGLPSTDLAG

-419 LAAGRIRYVMEKAQG
+419 LDASRIRYVKVGG
-434 TGDGSSWDN
+434 TGDGSSWDK

-465 VAAGTYRP
+465 VATGTYRP

-486 FRMRDGINVYGGF
+486 FRMRDGIDVYGGF
-499 AGSET
+499 AGTEP
-504 SKAGRTKGTMPW
+504 SKADREKGSMPW
-516 IYSNETFL
+516 IYTNETFL
-524 LGADYV
+524 LGADYE

-762 LINGLNIPMYAL
+762 RIGAEKEKAINVPMYAL

-792 NAVWNNI
+792 MAVWNNI

-808 DENSK
+808 ETNS
-813 EKALSPDFKPGYP
+813 EEGALSPDFTTENMPSSSEVG
-826 AEKPNDKPEK
+826 
-836 VLPGV
+836 VL
-841 QSSWVP
+841 SSVNLP
-847 TYYWEPQQGSNLRA
+847 IYYWEPQQGSNLRA

-899 PQIGYLY
+899 NGIKYNY
-906 DGSKYYD
+906 DESNKYYD

-944 ANDPKL
+944 ANDPEL

-968 PRYAFTNL
+968 PRYAYTNL

-990 GARFEIYGGYAAES
+990 GAKFEIYGGYAAES
-1004 GNKEG
+1004 DGT
-1009 EDDDKNLDLRF
+1009 DLKNRF

-1027 IDGNH
+1027 INGNH

-1045 TVETGANVLLDGF
+1045 TVETGANVVLDGF

-1083 TVEVRNSI
+1083 NVTVRNSI
-1091 FENNTAEEA
+1091 FENNTAAES

-1119 NTNTNTDAAV
+1119 NTNTTETSSV
-1129 VNASAEK
+1129 VNANTL
-1136 FTLNHVSVVNNVGTA
+1136 TLNHVSVVNNIGVA
-1151 PSEMG
+1151 PAMG
-1156 TSSFAIGNSNGKN
+1156 RTSSFAIGNFAGENTPSGN
-1169 TFTFASVGADG
+1169 TFDSINSLGADG
-1180 AKNFANPTNKQGAT
+1180 AKNFANPTNKRGAT

-1209 LTSSAEAGKLINKAT
+1209 LTSSADAGQLINKAT
-1224 ETPDGLTEDI
+1224 GTPVEVTEDI

-1261 YVTATGAGKMDGSSW
+1261 YVTEKGAGKKDGSSW
-1276 ENAIAGNL
+1276 ENAIAGNM
-1284 IYDINSGKVNGD
+1284 IYDVTNKTNVN
-1296 IPTTESSYIG
+1296 ISTTDSRYIG

-1315 AETSGASKLFFE
+1315 GETSGASKLFFE

-1332 NLNTSNVNYRTET
+1332 NLNTSNVNYRTEI

-1352 TGANGINIRNNRQER
+1352 TGANGINIRNNRQEQ

-1380 AAAVND
+1380 AAAAKD

-1442 VDLVKKYETIIQ
+1442 VDLEKDKYETIIQ
-1454 IQETAPVTWNGN
+1454 IQATAPVTWNGN

-1471 SDLPS
+1471 SGLPS

-1511 EDWSNHWMNEGYGN
+1511 GDWSNHWMNEGYGN

-1590 VTDNYISGGYVVDV
+1590 VTDNYINAHNNAG
-1604 DATRGAGIYCDGNN
+1604 RGAGIYCDGNN
-1618 SKVINCFV
+1618 SKVVNCFV
-1626 LRNANKSGES
+1626 LNNANNSDES

-1655 NYAESNGGGI
+1655 NYAKTNGGGI

-1679 NRSNG
+1679 NRSTG

-1694 SGKTTTLKLYN
+1694 SGTTTTLKLYN
-1705 TIFYGNTNRALD
+1705 TIFYGNTNQAIG
-1717 VSKEKDGSFSFN
+1717 VSAIGNFN
-1729 GAWNCFIQ
+1729 GAWNCFVQSNTALSSDIRNKLHSSNYG
-1737 TTNALDGEVQGKIDQ
+1737 TNLAS
-1752 NTTRIGE
+1752 
-1759 NLPCPFESANA
+1759 PFESTNA

-1793 NDYQGQPVVLPYTDV
+1793 NDYQGHPVVLPYTDV

-1841 SVVSYN
+1841 SAVSYN

-1883 SANRGVDVI
+1883 SDHKDVDVV
-1892 VKIAEGEYNA
+1892 VKVAEGEYNA
-1902 NTLSEVN
+1902 NTLSEAN

-1936 RNPFSHK
+1936 RNPFNHE
-1943 TILSPIANVQGQE
+1943 TILSPVASVEGQN

-2002 GGAIVPAWGHI
+2002 GGAIVPAWGHV
-2013 RNCRVSE
+2013 RNSRVYG

-2033 GALVSGTDINGNT
+2033 GATVSGTDINNNT
-2046 ADEGAGIYA
+2046 AEEGAGIYA
-2055 DNTDAAEGLRAH
+2055 DNENASKALRAH
-2067 VVSTTVT
+2067 VVSSTITDNTAT
-2074 ENEATDNGG
+2074 ENAG
-2083 GIYFADGGALF
+2083 GILFEDGAALF

-2111 GSVATMFSDT
+2111 GPVYSTFDDAEMET
-2121 KMGDAS
+2121 AS
-2127 AEIEHGF
+2127 AVNGNNF
-2134 TAFYP
+2134 KDFFP

-2162 HDTYFASVDER
+2162 ENLYFASTDRR
-2173 LRAFSPLVNNGY
+2173 LRAFSPLVNNGF
-2185 SAALQDILVRD
+2185 SIDLQKHLATNWNIAA
-2196 WGIAKNDRQGIPRKQ
+2196 NDMQGISRIQ
-2211 ENIDKIDVGAYAF
+2211 TGIGKIDVGAYAF
-2224 LGGSIPVPSRDN
+2224 LGGVIPEPKAGD
-2236 YKVRLFVNQTPSTL
+2236 YMAKLFVNQT
-2250 VLPEFTNDDEQTDY
+2250 TNFQVANSVNLDD
-2264 LDSVT
+2264 VI
-2269 GCSFYTPLYHLDDAL
+2269 GRSFYTPLYHLDDAL
-2284 EYVRKAR
+2284 EYAKKAVKL
-2291 ENGVDAEI
+2291 NPGANI

-2314 TDAATS
+2314 TDAATATA
-2320 PYDQRQN
+2320 DQRQN
-2327 SFTIPAGVKIYGG
+2327 SFVVPAGVKIYGG
-2340 FIGDEKYGDGKDVKN
+2340 FSGEEDYSYGLSRVSGENGTVQSFTD
-2355 ITVKKDDGSE
+2355 ITNS
-2365 EVVDVVLDI
+2365 DI
-2374 NFATE
+2374 SQYLTARE
-2379 TVLSGRVTADFNSN
+2379 TSDFNLNS
-2393 GINEPWELA
+2393 INEPWELK

-2428 KYGTEAVTL
+2428 EYGTGVVTL

-2443 DGETA
+2443 DGQTSNSLPLMTE
-2448 STLTPMGNDNEVGR
+2448 NNEIGR
-2462 GGGLYSSGVDYIINR
+2462 GGALYSNGIDYIINR
-2477 CRFLNNKGIRG
+2477 CRFLNNQGVRG

-2496 TATVIGSMFAGNST
+2496 SATVIGSTFAGNST
-2510 VEITESAQAAG
+2510 VEDLRDVEVGRIYG
-2521 GALCLAAA
+2521 GAMCMAAST
-2529 DGETTA
+2529 GENAT
-2535 LKAVNTLWTNN
+2535 LKAVNTLWANN
-2546 ETTGNGGAIGYA
+2546 ETTGNGGAIGFA
-2558 VNGSG
+2558 VNGG
-2563 STSVNLMNNTIVRN
+2563 TSEVNLMNNTIVRN
-2577 KAANGNGAIYA
+2577 KALNNGAIYA

-2595 TLVWGNEGNGNN
+2595 TLMWGNEGAEGSINESND
-2607 MSGIT
+2607 I
-2612 ATYSAAEDLE
+2612 AVTYSAAEDLD
-2622 AANGNIK
+2622 ATKDNNIK
-2629 LAAVNT
+2629 LAAENT
-2635 SIDGPRFAQPSNA
+2635 SIEGPRFAQPSST

-2657 SKWNPASINVL
+2657 SKWNPSSINVL
-2668 TDAGAGLLSKDIE
+2668 TDAGDGVFTVKTQEEPEKIE
-2681 KLSDIGSATGAYK
+2681 GAYSK
-2694 EWNDNHAGDYATQY
+2694 WNNENASAYADQY
-2708 MGSSQYYRYAGPLD
+2708 MGDTSYQRYAGPRD
-2722 ENGQPLDRT
+2722 EKGEQLDRT

-2743 SFSSMDEI
+2743 TFSKLDAV
-2751 YVATTESGNGSG
+2751 YVATTEAGNGSG
-2763 DGWANA
+2763 DSWLNA
-2769 TSDLRGAIIAMANP
+2769 TSDLRGAIISMANP
-2783 TGGNKTDK
+2783 TGGQTSDK
-2791 TIYIRDGEYMS
+2791 AVYIRDGEYAS

-2814 MDADKTLGESLT
+2814 MDKDNADGMNGTSLT
-2826 IKGSF
+2826 IKGSY
-2831 NEAGQQDFSKPTVI
+2831 NEAGVQDFSNPTVI
-2845 SSYSGLATQRLMNI
+2845 SSYPGVATERLINI
-2859 TTNGEP
+2859 ATNNEP
-2865 VFIEGITFSNATT
+2865 VFIEGIMFNNATAG
-2878 DGDGIVST
+2878 GDGIVST
-2886 GDNLTLGNVAFRGN
+2886 GDNLTLARVAFRGN
-2900 AGTGVSTSGKSLIYN
+2900 AGTGVSTSGNSLIYN

-2927 GSGDVK
+2927 GSGEVK

-2942 GTAINGTASVYNSV
+2942 TTAINGTASVFNSV
-2956 SWKSGNDVAEG
+2956 SWNSGNGVAEG
-2967 NNNAPLGN
+2967 NNNAVLGN
-2975 ADNDNIQNGPNFVDP
+2975 AVNDDIQNGPNFVDP
-2990 SNENVLLRDYR
+2990 SNENILLRDYR
-3001 IRPSMMLLNKGNDA
+3001 IRPSMMLLNKGENSLYQSNVGKDPTT
-3015 HYKNYVEDVVVEGI
+3015 DVDLTSGKRVVDG
-3029 TYVDVE
+3029 
-3035 DTPDP
+3035 
-3040 KRPKHQYDL
+3040 R
-3049 ANVTRK
+3049 
-3055 VGTIDIGAYEYAA
+3055 IDIGAYEYAA
-3068 PLSPILYVKSGVV
+3068 PLSQILYVKSGVV

-3086 GASWTNA
+3086 GESWTNA

-3101 DLASIYANANSGQ
+3101 NLASIYANVNKGQ

-3124 SANNVRVAM
+3124 AANNVRVAM
-3133 PGVKAYGSMN
+3133 SNVKAYGSMN
-3143 DETGADVSEILGKR
+3143 DETGTGVTDILGKR
-3157 SLDMERRSKIN
+3157 SSLLDMERRSKIN

-3181 FEVSGTVAVSNG
+3181 FEVSGTVAVSDG

-3201 PTDAVTV
+3201 PTNAVSV
-3208 TGNGVLY
+3208 TDDGVLY
-3215 NSFVEGSVIKPETD
+3215 NSFVDRAVN
-3229 SGKAVNVTA
+3229 GKAVNVTA
-3238 TGTISETE
+3238 TGTITDN
-3246 GSGNNRSKVSE
+3246 GGGNNHSNAVENGYVSA
-3257 TNNYVTTDYWKY
+3257 DYWKY
-3269 QLNETSADINA
+3269 QLKDDSELIDKTGAIDIAD
-3280 GTVDVESYMIMAG
+3280 YMTMAG
-3293 HRKDISGS
+3293 HDKDISGS
-3301 SRIRNTVDNGCF
+3301 SRIRNTVDFGCF
-3313 ETWNITADTEIT
+3313 ETWNITANTEIT
-3325 ATDKPTRKHVVYIR
+3325 AADKPSRNHVVYVR
-3339 KGGELKI
+3339 NGAELKI
-3346 ADGLY
+3346 AKDVY
-3351 GESTVFNPGFLLLE
+3351 TGEATAFNPGFLLLE
-3365 DGAIGLLANDNYVGL
+3365 NGSGLLANGNYVGL
-3380 TNVAMERTVPAGGTA
+3380 TNFAMERTIPAEGTA
-3395 LTYVPFTISAIDKPL
+3395 LTYVPFLIDKMDNASNATFQRYD
-3410 EGITYQKYNGKIR
+3410 GATRATYDYKYSATKG
-3423 ASYNYQFGD
+3423 
-3432 GNAWET
+3432 AW
-3438 VNDPATEQG
+3438 VDVYPATAVG

-3452 AINNESTA
+3452 AINGSA

-3468 KSADDEKPQKPV
+3468 TSYKET
-3480 YDEKPNAPK
+3480 PNDVK
-3489 QVLLE
+3489 TVQLM
-3494 KNNFNDPWSTE
+3494 KFNFNDPWASK
-3505 NPGTGKRFTHKENM
+3505 NDKSNRFTHKENM

-3531 MNYDDMEYGRVI
+3531 MNYGDMEYGRVI
-3543 YTGASYNAINTAEN
+3543 YTGASYDTKNTADSN
-3557 NSGSVAMGEGVFTQ
+3557 TSGSVAMGEGVFTQ
-3571 TATLQEYESFTVK
+3571 TATLQDYETFTVA
-3584 APQDGTQSQSLR
+3584 APTAGTVSGGLR

-3630 AADGVKWMSDDASV
+3630 AADGVKWMSDNASV
-3644 AQIYMARNGGRYS
+3644 AQIYMTRNGGRYS

-3664 NGAVSLGLTIPEA
+3664 NGAVSLGLTIPQA
-3677 AAYTIAI
+3677 AAYAIAI

-3763 VRIYDLNGRCISV
+3763 VRIYDLNGRCIRV

>member
-1 MLFTL
+1 MKTGYFRMLFTL

-18 QTIHYVTPDGKNPV
+18 QTIHYVTPTGANPTTG
-32 NGWEGSKKVVSLST
+32 NKWEVSEITDEQILT
-46 ALDKANA
+46 LPEALAAANA
-53 GDQIWVLGFEKITDP
+53 GDQIWLLGFEQITSAD
-68 SQLYVAPKGG
+68 QLYVAPADG

-95 RTIDERLT
+95 RTIDERTT

-114 VLSGDINRDDVVD
+114 VLSGDISRNDVVD
-127 EINYVYPENGTR
+127 PNNQIYPSNTTR
-139 SDNATH
+139 SENAKH
-145 VLSLNMVPTQQS
+145 VLSLNIEPTKDS
-157 GNNNTYPTVV
+157 GNINTYPTVV
-167 NGFTVIGGNAVAGN
+167 NGLTVIGGNATDF
-181 GGGVY
+181 GGGIY
-186 VYGDNNQGGA
+186 VYDNHVEADSPERGA

-215 IYVSGEVQATS
+215 IYVAPAVAKTDSK
-226 TESRIVDCVVYNNLA
+226 IVDCVVYNNVA

-250 GGGIRIDGAGTIV
+250 GGGIRIDGVGTIV

-272 GGVLLSSNAK
+272 GGVLLSSNAT

-296 DGGEVY
+296 DGSGEVY

-307 GNSKVQNPT
+307 GNSTVKQPS
-316 ATSFENCA
+316 ASIFHYCA
-324 SDNANVT
+324 SDNAMIAKGDN
-331 GTGCISISSESNGT
+331 CFSISAESNGE
-345 NSPLFD
+345 NGPFFE
-351 APSVFTSF
+351 APSVLISF
-359 DRDYNWRHN
+359 DRDFDWKRN

-382 LIDKGND
+382 LIDKGDD
-389 GVYTGLPSTDLAG
+389 GVYTGLPSADLAG
-402 ETRKKGTIDIG
+402 KTRKRGTIDVG

-419 LAAGRIRYVMEKAQG
+419 LDAGRIRYVKANG
-434 TGDGSSWDN
+434 TGDGTSWKN

-450 MIDELAAVDAPGEVW
+450 MIDELATVNAPGEVW

-499 AGSET
+499 AGGEI
-504 SKAGRTKGTMPW
+504 SKADRTKGSMPW
-516 IYSNETFL
+516 IYSNETVL
-524 LGADYV
+524 LGADY
-530 DGSATWGN
+530 DDKSAEWIEN
-538 DQWNV
+538 NSQWNV
-543 ISSTRHVVWFAPM
+543 ISSSRHVVWFAPM
-556 SGEVKFKYTT
+556 SGEDSFKYAT

-577 ANGGEGLADFATDKG
+577 ANGGEGVDNFATDKG
-592 GGVYMGLNAILQNC
+592 GGVYMELNATLQNC
-606 IVTENTAKGDG
+606 VVAENTAKDNG
-617 GGVYANGDGADASS
+617 GGVYVKN
-631 ANAKGG
+631 G
-637 RVVGCLVYNNS
+637 RVIGCLIYNNS
-648 SVEDGGGVFVKNAGL
+648 AVENGGGVFVENAGL
-663 VLRSMITNN
+663 VLRSMITDN
-672 SAMNGAG
+672 SATNGAA
-679 VYLDKNAENHPEY
+679 VYLDKNNSTDAFHPEY

-707 NGAVYCNESGVLLQ
+707 NGAVYCNESGMLLQ
-721 NTIVNNDCPS
+721 NTIVNNNCPS

-757 ILWNN
+757 VLWNN
-762 LINGLNIPMYAL
+762 QIGGLNVPMYAL
-774 GATAENVRFYNNA
+774 GAAAENVRFYNNA

-808 DENSK
+808 DDNASV
-813 EKALSPDFKPGYP
+813 AIGPDFMGGYP
-826 AEKPNDKPEK
+826 AG
-836 VLPGV
+836 VGV
-841 QSSWVP
+841 QGSLDRPS
-847 TYYWEPQQGSNLRA
+847 YYWEPKQGSNLRA
-861 GGLTIGTFPDNV
+861 GGLTIGTFPSIV
-873 LVAPELDIAGTA
+873 LVSPELDIAGIP
-885 FAQKPAVGAHAVDA
+885 FAQKPAMGAHGVKANEISA
-899 PQIGYLY
+899 SNYE
-906 DGSKYYD
+906 
-913 VFVDIDYME
+913 VFVDINYTG
-922 TDGTGISWV
+922 TDANGASWAT
-931 QPYKSLNEVLAYF
+931 PYKSLNEVLAYF
-944 ANDPKL
+944 ANKTDLPQDQIIKIY
-950 NLTKETV
+950 
-957 VRVHVKEGDYW
+957 VKEGDYW
-968 PRYAFTNL
+968 PRYAYTNL

-990 GARFEIYGGYAAES
+990 GAKFEIYGGYA
-1004 GNKEG
+1004 KETRG
-1009 EDDDKNLDLRF
+1009 TTVSSNRF
-1020 PTTYRTI
+1020 PTTYRTVI
-1027 IDGNH
+1027 NGNH
-1032 EGKNIDEGIYHCI
+1032 EGKTIEEGIYHCI

-1083 TVEVRNSI
+1083 NVTVRNSI

-1105 RGATLTLTNCVVNN
+1105 RGATLSLINCVVNN
-1119 NTNTNTDAAV
+1119 NTNTTESSSV
-1129 VNASAEK
+1129 VNAPSL
-1136 FTLNHVSVVNNVGTA
+1136 TVNVNHVSVVNNVGAA
-1151 PSEMG
+1151 PVG
-1156 TSSFAIGNSNGKN
+1156 LGADNNSFSVGNSSNNSHSFTVDTN
-1169 TFTFASVGADG
+1169 TFV
-1180 AKNFANPTNKQGAT
+1180 NPTKNRGAT
-1194 LGFDTYYGGYSNFTP
+1194 LGFDTYLGGYSSFMPTNQN
-1209 LTSSAEAGKLINKAT
+1209 LVVNAAGATSVLLHDITMYARSRGGA
-1224 ETPDGLTEDI
+1224 PDL
-1234 AGNSRN
+1234 
-1240 LGGSADMGAYEANLP
+1240 GAYEAQLP
-1255 VNGTVF
+1255 VDGEVI
-1261 YVTATGAGKMDGSSW
+1261 YVRSADGNDNNDGLAWNRAKKTITGAL
-1276 ENAIAGNL
+1276 NVV
-1284 IYDINSGKVNGD
+1284 SG
-1296 IPTTESSYIG
+1296 TTKEI
-1306 FYDASARPY
+1306 
-1315 AETSGASKLFFE
+1315 
-1327 HLNEQ
+1327 
-1332 NLNTSNVNYRTET
+1332 
-1345 HDGVTHV
+1345 
-1352 TGANGINIRNNRQER
+1352 
-1367 YVGGLQYAVEQAA
+1367 
-1380 AAAVND
+1380 
-1386 GQQRSV
+1386 

-1397 TYTDYKGFVIRDKVN
+1397 EYTEGSLTMVQGVN
-1412 VLGGFP
+1412 VLGGFAATGNP
-1418 NEGTP
+1418 NNELDGTNRDISNSKDGFMTTINGNGGRVLTQSYDFSTSTTWEGF
-1423 GEDDRRPL
+1423 
-1431 ISQYIPANETS
+1431 
-1442 VDLVKKYETIIQ
+1442 IIQ
-1454 IQETAPVTWNGN
+1454 GG
-1466 TPTAV
+1466 
-1471 SDLPS
+1471 
-1476 RTRKPVLFQPDVCLP
+1476 RT
-1491 TKSPS
+1491 S
-1496 GRESSYSYWEWGRSW
+1496 G
-1511 EDWSNHWMNEGYGN
+1511 
-1525 SVPGADENTS
+1525 
-1535 NSYRWENQEGG
+1535 
-1546 YVEYTGATWDGFTI
+1546 
-1560 RHGFYT
+1560 
-1566 DYKANRDGGAG
+1566 RDGGAG
-1577 VRMFRG
+1577 V
-1583 VTLQNCV
+1583 L
-1590 VTDNYISGGYVVDV
+1590 
-1604 DATRGAGIYCDGNN
+1604 
-1618 SKVINCFV
+1618 
-1626 LRNANKSGES
+1626 LRNNGVIKNCLVRNNEYSMTSSDGQN
-1636 YGGGMY
+1636 
-1642 MILGTSYNTMVAN
+1642 LG
-1655 NYAESNGGGI
+1655 GGGI
-1665 FIEDAMFYNNTVAY
+1665 RVEGSGVIESSIIRNNTVTADGHDYVCGGGVYLKTNGNSVPKLINCIIVENQAINKRDRDGWTGARTSNVLGAAAYLTGNGTKIYNCTFAY
-1679 NRSNG
+1679 NFANAKANG
-1684 TGGLHQWTAS
+1684 IVDLTSPAAGGVWDATYKFDDQENYPGASFYNCIFWGNYGIGSSTESTYQVGAPGFS
-1694 SGKTTTLKLYN
+1694 SGKGFNPKVYN
-1705 TIFYGNTNRALD
+1705 CYISATSKMQVTAGD
-1717 VSKEKDGSFSFN
+1717 VSIWEDAEQCYAMGDYGTHEDGTAFK
-1729 GAWNCFIQ
+1729 
-1737 TTNALDGEVQGKIDQ
+1737 NACYGVA
-1752 NTTRIGE
+1752 
-1759 NLPCPFESANA
+1759 PFANA
-1770 QSENNYRL
+1770 TFALINNERGK
-1778 NSSTW
+1778 N
-1783 CLNNGAENLG
+1783 CINKGNNKDINDNHIYEDAAGA
-1793 NDYQGQPVVLPYTDV
+1793 
-1808 DFTDR
+1808 DR
-1813 IKDCAVDVGAYEK
+1813 IQDCTVDKGAYEFTESTVAA
-1826 DNLENIGYEIKTTSG
+1826 DVNVYYVTPNGSG
-1841 SVVSYN
+1841 TADGSSP
-1847 FYVSVEGAGLRS
+1847 A
-1859 GANPDNAAC
+1859 DAAC
-1868 EMKLQQILTRAGELA
+1868 EMKLQMVLNAATAG
-1883 SANRGVDVI
+1883 DV
-1892 VKIAEGEYNA
+1892 VKIATGEYNA
-1902 NTLSEVN
+1902 NTLSDSN
-1909 DPQSYTFVVPE
+1909 DPQSYTFKVPA
-1920 GVIVEGGYMV
+1920 GVTVEGGY
-1930 TDKFGS
+1930 TLDFKDTN
-1936 RNPFSHK
+1936 RNPFTNETK
-1943 TILSPIANVQGQE
+1943 LSPVADYRGQTV
-1956 INGYHAVTFGEP
+1956 NGYHAVTFGEP
-1968 ANKESYKQAI
+1968 AEGQSGLSTI

-1985 GGKATSLVGKGN
+1985 GGKATSMVGSGEN
-1997 AKTQG
+1997 TQG

-2013 RNCRVSE
+2013 RNCRVYG
-2020 NEAIQGGGLYLLP
+2020 NEAIQGGGLYLKP

-2074 ENEATDNGG
+2074 ENTATENAG

-2111 GSVATMFSDT
+2111 GPVYSTFKDSEMKS
-2121 KMGDAS
+2121 AS
-2127 AEIEHGF
+2127 IVNGNNFEDF
-2134 TAFYP
+2134 FP

-2162 HDTYFASVDER
+2162 RETYFASTDER

-2185 SAALQDILVRD
+2185 STTLQGYLAEN
-2196 WGIAKNDRQGIPRKQ
+2196 WNIATNDMQGIPRIQ
-2211 ENIDKIDVGAYAF
+2211 DNINKIDVGAYAF
-2224 LGGSIPVPSRDN
+2224 EGGVIPDPTDPGTE
-2236 YKVRLFVNQTPSTL
+2236 KLTKLFVNQTTDFR
-2250 VLPEFTNDDEQTDY
+2250 VADDVD
-2264 LDSVT
+2264 LDKVV
-2269 GCSFYTPLYHLDDAL
+2269 GRSFYTPLYHLDDAL

-2291 ENGVDAEI
+2291 ESGFNDEI

-2314 TDAATS
+2314 VDAATGTV
-2320 PYDQRQN
+2320 DQRQN
-2327 SFTIPAGVKIYGG
+2327 SFVVPAGVKIYGG
-2340 FIGDEKYGDGKDVKN
+2340 FIGDELYSSIASVKGESGDLSLNSGFQTEDALA
-2355 ITVKKDDGSE
+2355 DR
-2365 EVVDVVLDI
+2365 
-2374 NFATE
+2374 AT
-2379 TVLSGRVTADFNSN
+2379 TDYNQN
-2393 GINEPWELA
+2393 GISEPWELA

-2428 KYGTEAVTL
+2428 KYGTEKAVTL

-2448 STLTPMGNDNEVGR
+2448 NYLPVSVEGDLETNEIGR
-2462 GGGLYSSGVDYIINR
+2462 GGGLYSRGVDYFINR

-2488 NAAYVRNA
+2488 NAAYVRGA
-2496 TATVIGSMFAGNST
+2496 TATVIGSIFAGNST
-2510 VEITESAQAAG
+2510 VDNLQSNVSTDRIYGGAFCAAAG
-2521 GALCLAAA
+2521 KG
-2529 DGETTA
+2529 DVKTETM
-2535 LKAVNTLWTNN
+2535 LKAVNTLWANN
-2546 ETTGNGGAIGYA
+2546 ETTGTGGAIA
-2558 VNGSG
+2558 CVTDGSDG
-2563 STSVNLMNNTIVRN
+2563 LSSTVNLMNNTIVRN
-2577 KAANGNGAIYA
+2577 KALNSGAIYA

-2635 SIDGPRFAQPSNA
+2635 SIDGPRFAQLSDA

-2668 TDAGAGLLSKDIE
+2668 TDAGDGVLAANEVNTDVDK
-2681 KLSDIGSATGAYK
+2681 ATGAYK
-2694 EWNDNHAGDYATQY
+2694 DWWTDDLTNYKVQY
-2708 MGSSQYYRYAGPLD
+2708 MGSPSYYRYTGPRD
-2722 ENGQPLDRT
+2722 ENGLALDRT

-2743 SFSSMDEI
+2743 NFSDLNAV
-2751 YVATTESGNGSG
+2751 YVATTEAGDGSG
-2763 DGWANA
+2763 DSWANA

-2783 TGGNKTDK
+2783 TGGSETHKAV
-2791 TIYIRDGEYMS
+2791 YIRDGEYSS

-2831 NEAGQQDFSKPTVI
+2831 NEAGQQDFSNPTLI

-3068 PLSPILYVKSGVV
+3068 PLSQILYVKSGVV

-3086 GASWTNA
+3086 GESWTNA

-3124 SANNVRVAM
+3124 SANNVRIAM

-3143 DETGADVSEILGKR
+3143 DETGADVPEILGKR
-3157 SLDMERRSKIN
+3157 SSLLDMERRSKIN
-3168 GLTVGGTGSVVDG
+3168 GLTVGGAGSVVDG
-3181 FEVSGTVAVSNG
+3181 FEVSGTVAVSDG

-3215 NSFVEGSVIKPETD
+3215 NSFVEGSVN
-3229 SGKAVNVTA
+3229 GKAVNVTA
-3238 TGTISETE
+3238 TGTIT
-3246 GSGNNRSKVSE
+3246 GNGGGNNNSEAKENGYVS
-3257 TNNYVTTDYWKY
+3257 VDCWKY
-3269 QLNETSADINA
+3269 QLKDDSGLFDKAEKRTITA
-3280 GTVDVESYMIMAG
+3280 YMEMAG
-3293 HRKDISGS
+3293 HSKDLSGS
-3301 SRIRNTVDNGCF
+3301 IRVRNGLVDFGCF
-3313 ETWNITADTEIT
+3313 ETWNITADTEIS
-3325 ATDKPTRKHVVYIR
+3325 ATDKPSRNHVVYVR
-3339 KGGELKI
+3339 NGAELKI
-3346 ADGLY
+3346 AKDVY
-3351 GESTVFNPGFLLLE
+3351 TGESTAFNPGFLLLE
-3365 DGAIGLLANDNYVGL
+3365 NGSGLLANGNYVGL
-3380 TNVAMERTVPAGGTA
+3380 TNFAMERTIPAEGTA
-3395 LTYVPFTISAIDKPL
+3395 LTYVPFLIDKMDNAS
-3410 EGITYQKYNGKIR
+3410 GAKFQRYDGATR
-3423 ASYNYQFGD
+3423 AAYNYQYNATD
-3432 GNAWET
+3432 GAWEPVT
-3438 VNDPATEQG
+3438 NPATEPG
-3447 GVQAF
+3447 GIQAF

-3468 KSADDEKPQKPV
+3468 TSYKET
-3480 YDEKPNAPK
+3480 PNDVK
-3489 QVLLE
+3489 TVQLM
-3494 KNNFNDPWSTE
+3494 KFNFNDPWTTNADGTI
-3505 NPGTGKRFTHKENM
+3505 NPDKSNRFTHKENM

-3531 MNYDDMEYGRVI
+3531 MNYGDMEYGRVI
-3543 YTGASYNAINTAEN
+3543 YTGASYETKNTADGTTT
-3557 NSGSVAMGEGVFTQ
+3557 GSVAMGEGVFTQ
-3571 TATLQEYESFTVK
+3571 TATLQDYETFTVA
-3584 APQDGTQSQSLR
+3584 APTAGSEPQGLR

-3630 AADGVKWMSDDASV
+3630 AADGVKWMSDNASV

-3664 NGAVSLGLTIPEA
+3664 NGAVSLGLTIPQA

-3763 VRIYDLNGRCISV
+3763 VRIYDLNGRCIRV

>member
-1 MLFTL
+1 MKTGYFRMLFTL

-18 QTIHYVTPDGKNPV
+18 QTIRYVTPTGANPTDGNK
-32 NGWEGSKKVVSLST
+32 WEVSGITDEQILT
-46 ALDKANA
+46 LPEALAKANA
-53 GDQIWVLGFEKITDP
+53 GDQIWVLGFQQITDP
-68 SQLYVAPKGG
+68 SQLYIAPEGG

-95 RTIDERLT
+95 RTIDERPT
-103 LGKAPYFTYRS
+103 SGKAPYFTYRS
-114 VLSGDINRDDVVD
+114 VLSGDIKGDDVVD
-127 EINYVYPENGTR
+127 GTNMLYPANSTR

-145 VLSLNMVPTQQS
+145 VLSLDLTPKQSS

-167 NGFTVIGGNAVAGN
+167 NGLTVIGGNAIGGN
-181 GGGVY
+181 GGGIY
-186 VYGDNNQGGA
+186 VYGDNTGGGA

-208 AAQGGGA
+208 AELGGGA
-215 IYVSGEVQATS
+215 IYVSADVKATS

-250 GGGIRIDGAGTIV
+250 GGGIRIDGVGTIV

-272 GGVLLSSNAK
+272 GGVRLSSSAK

-307 GNSKVQNPT
+307 GNSKVQNPK
-316 ATSFENCA
+316 TSVFNSCA

-331 GTGCISISSESNGT
+331 GTGCISISSESNGA
-345 NSPLFD
+345 NSPLFE

-359 DRDYNWRHN
+359 DRDFDWRRT

-389 GVYTGLPSTDLAG
+389 GAYTGLPSTDLAG

-419 LAAGRIRYVMEKAQG
+419 LDAGRIRYVKQGG
-434 TGDGSSWDN
+434 TGDGSSWGN

-486 FRMRDGINVYGGF
+486 FRMRDGIDVYGGF
-499 AGSET
+499 AGTEP
-504 SKAGRTKGTMPW
+504 SKADRVKGSMPW
-516 IYSNETFL
+516 IYTNETIL
-524 LGADYV
+524 LGADYE
-530 DGSATWGN
+530 DGSATWAN
-538 DQWNV
+538 NQWNV
-543 ISSTRHVVWFAPM
+543 TSSSRHVVWFAPM
-556 SGEVKFKYTT
+556 SGEEDFKSVT

-577 ANGGEGLADFATDKG
+577 ANGGEGLTDFATDKG
-592 GGVYMGLNAILQNC
+592 GGVYMGLNATLQNS
-606 IVTENTAKGDG
+606 IVTENTSKGNG
-617 GGVYANGDGADASS
+617 GGVYV
-631 ANAKGG
+631 NAG
-637 RVVGCLVYNNS
+637 RVVSSLIYNNS
-648 SVEDGGGVFVKNAGL
+648 AATDGGGVFVSGAGL
-663 VLRSMITNN
+663 VLRSMITDN
-672 SAMNGAG
+672 SAKNGAG
-679 VYLDKNAENHPEY
+679 VYLDKNNDEYPEEY
-692 LILSTSVV
+692 LILSTSVI
-700 SNNTATG
+700 SNNTALE
-707 NGAVYCNESGVLLQ
+707 NGAVYCNAGGVLLQ

-731 TVDASNPNSSQTG
+731 SVDASNPNSSETG

-757 ILWNN
+757 VLWNN
-762 LINGLNIPMYAL
+762 LINGSNVPMYTL
-774 GATAENVRFYNNA
+774 GASVDNVRFYNNA
-787 ISGSS
+787 ISGTS

-808 DENSK
+808 DDNAS
-813 EKALSPDFKPGYP
+813 AAAIGPDFMDGYP
-826 AEKPNDKPEK
+826 SG
-836 VLPGV
+836 VGV
-841 QSSWVP
+841 QGSLDRP
-847 TYYWEPQQGSNLRA
+847 GYYWEPKQGSNLRA
-861 GGLTIGTFPDNV
+861 GGLTIGTFPAEV

-885 FAQKPAVGAHAVDA
+885 FAQKPAMGAHGVKANKITA
-899 PQIGYLY
+899 TNYE
-906 DGSKYYD
+906 
-913 VFVDIDYME
+913 VFVDINYTG
-922 TDGTGISWV
+922 TDANGASWTT
-931 QPYKSLNEVLAYF
+931 PYKSLNEVLAYF
-944 ANDPKL
+944 AQQNLPKGQIV
-950 NLTKETV
+950 K
-957 VRVHVKEGDYW
+957 VHVKEGDYW
-968 PRYAFTNL
+968 PRYAYTNL

-990 GARFEIYGGYAAES
+990 GAKFEIYGGYAAES
-1004 GNKEG
+1004 KGT
-1009 EDDDKNLDLRF
+1009 DLTKRF
-1020 PTTYRTI
+1020 PTTYRTVI
-1027 IDGNH
+1027 NGNH
-1032 EGKNIDEGIYHCI
+1032 EGKNIEEGIYHCI
-1045 TVETGANVLLDGF
+1045 TVETGANVVLDGF

-1091 FENNTAEEA
+1091 FENNTAAES

-1119 NTNTNTDAAV
+1119 NTNTTETSSV
-1129 VNASAEK
+1129 VNANTL
-1136 FTLNHVSVVNNVGTA
+1136 TLNHVSVVNNVGTA
-1151 PSEMG
+1151 PSAMG
-1156 TSSFAIGNSNGKN
+1156 TSSFDIGNSNEN

-1180 AKNFANPTNKQGAT
+1180 AKNFANPTNQRGAT

-1209 LTSSAEAGKLINKAT
+1209 LTSSTDAGQLINKAT
-1224 ETPDGLTEDI
+1224 GTPDGLNVDI
-1234 AGNSRN
+1234 IGNSRN

-1261 YVTATGAGKMDGSSW
+1261 YVTENGAGKMDGSSW
-1276 ENAIAGNL
+1276 ENAIAGNM
-1284 IYDINSGKVNGD
+1284 IYDVTNKTNVNISTAD
-1296 IPTTESSYIG
+1296 SRYIG
-1306 FYDASARPY
+1306 FYDASVRPY
-1315 AETSGASKLFFE
+1315 GETSGASKLFFE

-1332 NLNTSNVNYRTET
+1332 NLNTSNVNYITET
-1345 HDGVTHV
+1345 HNGVTHV
-1352 TGANGINIRNNRQER
+1352 TGATGINIRNNRQEQ

-1380 AAAVND
+1380 AAAAQD
-1386 GQQRSV
+1386 GKQRSV

-1431 ISQYIPANETS
+1431 ISQYIPANEANAGLQK
-1442 VDLVKKYETIIQ
+1442 DKYETIIQ
-1454 IQETAPVTWNGN
+1454 IQSTAPVTWNGN
-1466 TPTAV
+1466 TPKAV
-1471 SDLPS
+1471 SGLPS

-1491 TKSPS
+1491 TQAPS
-1496 GRESSYSYWEWGRSW
+1496 GRESSFSYWEWGREW
-1511 EDWSNHWMNEGYGN
+1511 ENWSNHWIDHGYGN
-1525 SVPGADENTS
+1525 SVPGIDENAS
-1535 NSYRWENQEGG
+1535 NTYRWEKQEGG

-1560 RHGFYT
+1560 RHGFLT

-1590 VTDNYISGGYVVDV
+1590 VTDNYINNHNQAS
-1604 DATRGAGIYCDGNN
+1604 RGAGIYCDGNN
-1618 SKVINCFV
+1618 SKVVNCFV
-1626 LRNANKSGES
+1626 LHNATTSSES

-1655 NYAESNGGGI
+1655 NYAGTHGGGI

-1694 SGKTTTLKLYN
+1694 SGTTTTLKLYN

-1737 TTNALDGEVQGKIDQ
+1737 TANALDGEVQGRIDQ
-1752 NTTRIGE
+1752 NTTRIGVGE
-1759 NLPCPFESANA
+1759 NLPFPFESTNA

-1783 CLNNGAENLG
+1783 CLNNGAEDLGKDYLG
-1793 NDYQGQPVVLPYTDV
+1793 NVVALPYTDV

-1826 DNLENIGYEIKTTSG
+1826 DNSENIGYEIKTTDG
-1841 SVVSYN
+1841 GATSYN
-1847 FYVSVEGAGLRS
+1847 FYVSEEGAGLRS
-1859 GANPDNAAC
+1859 GANPDDAAC
-1868 EMKLQQILTRAGELA
+1868 EMKLQQILNRAGELA
-1883 SANRGVDVI
+1883 SEHQDADVI
-1892 VKIAEGEYNA
+1892 VKVAEGEYNA
-1902 NTLSEVN
+1902 NTLSESN
-1909 DPQSYTFVVPE
+1909 DPLSYTFVVPE
-1920 GVIVEGGYMV
+1920 GVILEGGYTE
-1930 TDKFGS
+1930 TDKFVS
-1936 RNPFSHK
+1936 RNPFNHE
-1943 TILSPIANVQGQE
+1943 TILSPVASVEGQN
-1956 INGYHAVTFGEP
+1956 INGYHAVTFGKP
-1968 ANKESYKQAI
+1968 AGESAFKQTVV
-1978 IDGVTLT
+1978 DGVSLT
-1985 GGKATSLVGKGN
+1985 GGKATSMVGEGN
-1997 AKTQG
+1997 PKTQG

-2013 RNCRVSE
+2013 RNCRVYG
-2020 NEAIQGGGLYLLP
+2020 NEAIQGGGLYLQP
-2033 GALVSGTDINGNT
+2033 GALVSGTAVQSNS
-2046 ADEGAGIYA
+2046 AEEGAGIFA
-2055 DNTDAAEGLRAH
+2055 IGTDASTDLRAH
-2067 VVSTTVT
+2067 VVSSTVT
-2074 ENEATDNGG
+2074 DNTATENGG

-2094 LNMVVWGNTAT
+2094 LNMVVWGNTAS

-2111 GSVATMFSDT
+2111 GPVYATFDDS
-2121 KMGDAS
+2121 KMEAAS
-2127 AEIEHGF
+2127 AANGNNF
-2134 TAFYP
+2134 TAFFP

-2149 LPSNMVNTAMTSD
+2149 LPSNMVNTSMTSD
-2162 HDTYFASVDER
+2162 ENLYFASSDRR

-2185 SAALQDILVRD
+2185 STTLQGYLATNWNIAASDM
-2196 WGIAKNDRQGIPRKQ
+2196 QGIVRIQ
-2211 ENIDKIDVGAYAF
+2211 DNINKIDVGAYAF
-2224 LGGSIPVPSRDN
+2224 LGGVIPEP
-2236 YKVRLFVNQTPSTL
+2236 KVGSYMAKLFVNQTTEFRVANTETL
-2250 VLPEFTNDDEQTDY
+2250 DLLV
-2264 LDSVT
+2264 
-2269 GCSFYTPLYHLDDAL
+2269 GRSFYTPLYHLDDAL
-2284 EYVRKAR
+2284 EYAKKA
-2291 ENGVDAEI
+2291 VDANPGAKI

-2314 TDAATS
+2314 MDAASGTV
-2320 PYDQRQN
+2320 DQRQN
-2327 SFTIPAGVKIYGG
+2327 SFVVPAGVNIYGG
-2340 FIGDEKYGDGKDVKN
+2340 FSGKETYSYGLSSVSSEDGTSQSFTD
-2355 ITVKKDDGSE
+2355 ITNS
-2365 EVVDVVLDI
+2365 DI
-2374 NFATE
+2374 SQYLTARE
-2379 TVLSGRVTADFNSN
+2379 TSDFNLN
-2393 GINEPWELA
+2393 GINEPWELK

-2414 ETVKNAYHVLYSDT
+2414 ETVKNAYHVLYSSIKKEDNGDIT
-2428 KYGTEAVTL
+2428 GQGTVTL

-2448 STLTPMGNDNEVGR
+2448 NYLPVSVEGDLETNEIGR
-2462 GGGLYSSGVDYIINR
+2462 GGGLYSNGVDYFINR

-2496 TATVIGSMFAGNST
+2496 TATVIGSIFAGNST
-2510 VEITESAQAAG
+2510 VDNLQSSGLSNRIYGGTFCAAARKVGENTESAM
-2521 GALCLAAA
+2521 
-2529 DGETTA
+2529 
-2535 LKAVNTLWTNN
+2535 LKAVNTLWANN
-2546 ETTGNGGAIGYA
+2546 ETAGTGGAIA
-2558 VNGSG
+2558 CVTDGSENVS
-2563 STSVNLMNNTIVRN
+2563 STVNLMNNTIVRN

-2588 QGGTVTN
+2588 HSGTVTN
-2595 TLVWGNEGNGNN
+2595 TLIWGNEGNGNN
-2607 MSGIT
+2607 MSGVT

-2622 AANGNIK
+2622 ATNGNNIK

-2635 SIDGPRFAQPSNA
+2635 SIDGPRFAQPSDA
-2648 AGAAANDPS
+2648 AGAAANDPMT
-2657 SKWNPASINVL
+2657 KWNPSSINVL
-2668 TDAGAGLLSKDIE
+2668 TDAGNGVLAAGKDI
-2681 KLSDIGSATGAYK
+2681 DAIGEATGAYK
-2694 EWNDNHAGDYATQY
+2694 DWWTDNENPDWTNAVDNYATKF
-2708 MGSSQYYRYAGPLD
+2708 MRTDDGNSYYRYTGPRD
-2722 ENGQPLDRT
+2722 ENGLALDRT

-2783 TGGNKTDK
+2783 TGGSETHKAV
-2791 TIYIRDGEYMS
+2791 YIRDGEYSS

-2831 NEAGQQDFSKPTVI
+2831 NEAGQQDFSNPTVI
-2845 SSYSGLATQRLMNI
+2845 SSYPGVATERLMNI
-2859 TTNGEP
+2859 ATNNEP
-2865 VFIEGITFSNATT
+2865 VFIEGIMFNNATAG
-2878 DGDGIVST
+2878 GDGIVSI
-2886 GDNLTLGNVAFRGN
+2886 GNNLKLARVAFRGN
-2900 AGTGVSTSGKSLIYN
+2900 AGTGVSTSGNSLIYN
-2915 ALFADGGTGLNV
+2915 ALFADGGTGLNA
-2927 GSGDVK
+2927 GSGEVK

-2942 GTAINGTASVYNSV
+2942 TTAINETASVFNSV
-2956 SWKSGNDVAEG
+2956 SWNSGKGVAEG
-2967 NNNAPLGN
+2967 NNNAVLGN
-2975 ADNDNIQNGPNFVDP
+2975 AVNDDIQNGPNFVDP
-2990 SNENVLLRDYR
+2990 SNENILLRDYR
-3001 IRPSMMLLNKGNDA
+3001 IRPSMMLLNKGENRLYQSNVGKDPTT
-3015 HYKNYVEDVVVEGI
+3015 DVDLTSGKRVV
-3029 TYVDVE
+3029 D
-3035 DTPDP
+3035 
-3040 KRPKHQYDL
+3040 
-3049 ANVTRK
+3049 
-3055 VGTIDIGAYEYAA
+3055 GTIDIGAYEYAA
-3068 PLSPILYVKSGVV
+3068 PLSQILYVKAGVV

-3086 GASWTNA
+3086 GKSWTNA

-3101 DLASIYANANSGQ
+3101 NLASIYSEVNSDENNRVI
-3114 TGYVFVHNNV
+3114 GYVFVHNNV
-3124 SANNVRVAM
+3124 SAGDVRVAM

-3143 DETGADVSEILGKR
+3143 DETGTGVTDILGKR
-3157 SLDMERRSKIN
+3157 SSILDLQRRSTIN
-3168 GLTVGGTGSVVDG
+3168 GLTVAGAGSVVDG

-3208 TGNGVLY
+3208 TGDGVLY
-3215 NSFVEGSVIKPETD
+3215 NSFVEGSVNKPETD

-3238 TGTISETE
+3238 TEAINVSDDI
-3246 GSGNNRSKVSE
+3246 NNNPNAAENGYVSD
-3257 TNNYVTTDYWKY
+3257 DYWKY
-3269 QLNETSADINA
+3269 QLKDDSELIDKTGAIDIAD
-3280 GTVDVESYMIMAG
+3280 YMTMAG
-3293 HRKDISGS
+3293 HDKDISGS
-3301 SRIRNTVDNGCF
+3301 SRIRNTVDFGCF
-3313 ETWNITADTEIT
+3313 ETWNITANTEIT

-3365 DGAIGLLANDNYVGL
+3365 DGAIGLLANGNHVGL
-3380 TNVAMERTVPAGGTA
+3380 TNFAMERTVPAGGTA
-3395 LTYVPFTISAIDKPL
+3395 LTYVPFLIDKMDNTS
-3410 EGITYQKYNGKIR
+3410 GATFQKYDGAER
-3423 ASYNYQFGD
+3423 AKYDYVFGSS
-3432 GNAWET
+3432 GAWELVT
-3438 VNDPATEQG
+3438 DPVKEQG
-3447 GVQAF
+3447 DVPAF
-3452 AINNESTA
+3452 AINGSK

-3468 KSADDEKPQKPV
+3468 TSYVETPDDDKTVQLMKF
-3480 YDEKPNAPK
+3480 
-3489 QVLLE
+3489 
-3494 KNNFNDPWSTE
+3494 NFNDPWASKDETS
-3505 NPGTGKRFTHKENM
+3505 NRFTHKENM

-3531 MNYDDMEYGRVI
+3531 MNYGDMEYGRVI
-3543 YTGASYNAINTAEN
+3543 YTGASYDTKNTADSN
-3557 NSGSVAMGEGVFTQ
+3557 TSGSVAMGEGVFTQ
-3571 TATLQEYESFTVK
+3571 TATLQDYETFIVA
-3584 APQDGTQSQSLR
+3584 APTAGSDPQGLR

-3630 AADGVKWMSDDASV
+3630 AADGVKWMSDNASV

-3664 NGAVSLGLTIPEA
+3664 NGAVSLGLTIPQA

-3763 VRIYDLNGRCISV
+3763 VRIYDLNGRCIRV

>member
-32 NGWEGSKKVVSLST
+32 NGWEGSKTVVSLST
-46 ALDKANA
+46 ALTNAKA
-53 GDQIWVLGFEKITDP
+53 GDQIWVLGFQDP
-68 SQLYVAPKGG
+68 SQLYVAPEGG

-95 RTIDERLT
+95 RTIDERPT
-103 LGKAPYFTYRS
+103 SGKAPYFTYRS
-114 VLSGDINRDDVVD
+114 VLSGDIKGDDVVD
-127 EINYVYPENGTR
+127 GTNMLYPANSTR

-145 VLSLNMVPTQQS
+145 VLSLDLTPKQSS

-167 NGFTVIGGNAVAGN
+167 NGFTVIGGNADGTGEYGGGIYVFGANAN
-181 GGGVY
+181 GGG
-186 VYGDNNQGGA
+186 A
-196 YQIEKCFLLNNY
+196 YHIEKCFLLNNY
-208 AAQGGGA
+208 AKEGGGA
-215 IYVSGEVQATS
+215 IYVSSQVEATS
-226 TESRIVDCVVYNNLA
+226 TASTIVDCVVYNNLA

-250 GGGIRIDGAGTIV
+250 GGGIRIDGVGTIV

-272 GGVLLSSNAK
+272 GGVRLSSSAK

-296 DGGEVY
+296 EGGVVS

-331 GTGCISISSESNGT
+331 GIDCISISSESNGA
-345 NSPLFD
+345 NSPLFE

-359 DRDYNWRHN
+359 DRDFDWRRT

-389 GVYTGLPSTDLAG
+389 GAYTGLPSTDLAG

-413 AYEYQH
+413 AYEFQH
-419 LAAGRIRYVMEKAQG
+419 LDASRIRYVKVGG
-434 TGDGSSWDN
+434 TGDGSSWDK

-450 MIDELAAVDAPGEVW
+450 MIDELATIDAPGEVW

-486 FRMRDGINVYGGF
+486 FRMRDGIDVYGGF
-499 AGSET
+499 AGTET
-504 SKAGRTKGTMPW
+504 SKAEREKGDMPW
-516 IYSNETFL
+516 IYTNETIL
-524 LGADYV
+524 LGADYEN
-530 DGSATWGN
+530 GTATWAN
-538 DQWNV
+538 NQWNV
-543 ISSTRHVVWFAPM
+543 TSSSRHVVWFAPM
-556 SGEVKFKYTT
+556 AGEEDFKYTT

-592 GGVYMGLNAILQNC
+592 GGVYMGLNATLQNSV
-606 IVTENTAKGDG
+606 ITENTADD
-617 GGVYANGDGADASS
+617 N
-631 ANAKGG
+631 
-637 RVVGCLVYNNS
+637 
-648 SVEDGGGVFVKNAGL
+648 GGGVFVNAGRVVSCLIYNNSATANGGGVFVSGAGL
-663 VLRSMITNN
+663 VNRSMVTEN
-672 SAMNGAG
+672 SAKNGSG
-679 VYLDKNAENHPEY
+679 VYLDKNSAEYPEEY
-692 LILSTSVV
+692 LILSTSVI
-700 SNNTATG
+700 SNNTALV
-707 NGAVYCNESGVLLQ
+707 NGAVYCNAGGVLLQ

-731 TVDASNPNSSQTG
+731 SVDASNPNSSETG

-757 ILWNN
+757 VLWNN
-762 LINGLNIPMYAL
+762 LINGSNVPMYTL
-774 GATAENVRFYNNA
+774 GASVDNVRFYNNA
-787 ISGSS
+787 ISGTS

-808 DENSK
+808 DDNAS
-813 EKALSPDFKPGYP
+813 AAAIGPDFMGGYP
-826 AEKPNDKPEK
+826 TG
-836 VLPGV
+836 VGV
-841 QSSWVP
+841 QGSLDRPS
-847 TYYWEPQQGSNLRA
+847 YYWEPKQGSNLRA
-861 GGLTIGTFPDNV
+861 GGLTIGTFPSIV
-873 LVAPELDIAGTA
+873 LVSPELDIAGIP
-885 FAQKPAVGAHAVDA
+885 FAQKPAMGAHGVKANKISA
-899 PQIGYLY
+899 SNYE
-906 DGSKYYD
+906 
-913 VFVDIDYME
+913 VFVDINYTG
-922 TDGTGISWV
+922 TDANGASWTT
-931 QPYKSLNEVLAYF
+931 PYKSLNEVLAYF
-944 ANDPKL
+944 AQQNLPKGQIV
-950 NLTKETV
+950 K
-957 VRVHVKEGDYW
+957 VHVKEGDYW

-990 GARFEIYGGYAAES
+990 GAKFEIYGGYAAES
-1004 GNKEG
+1004 DGT
-1009 EDDDKNLDLRF
+1009 DLKNRF
-1020 PTTYRTI
+1020 PTTYRTV

-1045 TVETGANVLLDGF
+1045 TVETGANVVLDGF

-1091 FENNTAEEA
+1091 FENNTAAEA

-1119 NTNTNTDAAV
+1119 NTNTTESSSV
-1129 VNASAEK
+1129 VNANIL
-1136 FTLNHVSVVNNVGTA
+1136 TLNHVSVVNNIGVA
-1151 PSEMG
+1151 PAMG
-1156 TSSFAIGNSNGKN
+1156 TSSFAIGNSDGN
-1169 TFTFASVGADG
+1169 TFTTFASVGADG
-1180 AKNFANPTNKQGAT
+1180 AKNFANPTNMQGAA

-1209 LTSSAEAGKLINKAT
+1209 LTSSTDAGKLINKAT
-1224 ETPDGLTEDI
+1224 ETPSSLTKDI

-1261 YVTATGAGKMDGSSW
+1261 YVTEKGAGKKDGSSW

-1296 IPTTESSYIG
+1296 IPTTDPRYIG

-1352 TGANGINIRNNRQER
+1352 TGANGINIRNNRQEQ

-1380 AAAVND
+1380 AAAAKD

-1431 ISQYIPANETS
+1431 ISQYIPANEANA
-1442 VDLVKKYETIIQ
+1442 DLQKYKYKYETIIQ
-1454 IQETAPVTWNGN
+1454 IQSTAPVTWNGN

-1471 SDLPS
+1471 SGLPS

-1496 GRESSYSYWEWGRSW
+1496 GRESTYTYWSW
-1511 EDWSNHWMNEGYGN
+1511 EYVYHFPVGYNEWVNKGYEDT
-1525 SVPGADENTS
+1525 SVPRVDEKASNT
-1535 NSYRWENQEGG
+1535 YRWEKQEGG

-1590 VTDNYISGGYVVDV
+1590 VTDNYINAHNNAG
-1604 DATRGAGIYCDGNN
+1604 RGAGIYCDGNN
-1618 SKVINCFV
+1618 SKVVNCFV
-1626 LRNANKSGES
+1626 LNNANNSDES

-1655 NYAESNGGGI
+1655 NYAKTNGGGI

-1679 NRSNG
+1679 NRSTG

-1694 SGKTTTLKLYN
+1694 SGTTTTLKLYN
-1705 TIFYGNTNRALD
+1705 TIFYGNANQAIG
-1717 VSKEKDGSFSFN
+1717 VSAIGNFN
-1729 GAWNCFIQ
+1729 GAWNCFVQSNTALSADIRNKLHSSNYG
-1737 TTNALDGEVQGKIDQ
+1737 TNLAS
-1752 NTTRIGE
+1752 
-1759 NLPCPFESANA
+1759 PFESTNA

-1793 NDYQGQPVVLPYTDV
+1793 NDYLGHPVVLPYTDV

-1826 DNLENIGYEIKTTSG
+1826 DNLENIGYEIKTTTEG
-1841 SVVSYN
+1841 RVISYN
-1847 FYVSVEGAGLRS
+1847 FYVSEDGTGLRS
-1859 GANPDNAAC
+1859 GADPDNAAC

-1883 SANRGVDVI
+1883 SDHKDVDVV
-1892 VKIAEGEYNA
+1892 VKVAEGEYNA
-1902 NTLSEVN
+1902 NTLSEAN

-1936 RNPFSHK
+1936 RNPFNHE
-1943 TILSPIANVQGQE
+1943 TILSPVASVEGQN
-1956 INGYHAVTFGEP
+1956 INGYHAVTFGDP

-1997 AKTQG
+1997 VKTQG
-2002 GGAIVPAWGHI
+2002 GGAIVPAWGHV
-2013 RNCRVSE
+2013 RNSRVYG

-2033 GALVSGTDINGNT
+2033 GATVSGTDINNNT
-2046 ADEGAGIYA
+2046 AEEGAGIYA
-2055 DNTDAAEGLRAH
+2055 DNENASKALRAH
-2067 VVSTTVT
+2067 VVSSTITDNTAT
-2074 ENEATDNGG
+2074 ENAG
-2083 GIYFADGGALF
+2083 GILFEDGAALF

-2111 GSVATMFSDT
+2111 GPVYSTFDDAEMES
-2121 KMGDAS
+2121 AS
-2127 AEIEHGF
+2127 AVNGNNF
-2134 TAFYP
+2134 KDFFP

-2162 HDTYFASVDER
+2162 ENLYFASTDRR
-2173 LRAFSPLVNNGY
+2173 LRAFSPLVNNGF
-2185 SAALQDILVRD
+2185 SIDLQKHLATNWNIAA
-2196 WGIAKNDRQGIPRKQ
+2196 NDMQGISRIQ
-2211 ENIDKIDVGAYAF
+2211 TGIGKIDVGAYAF
-2224 LGGSIPVPSRDN
+2224 LGGVIPEP
-2236 YKVRLFVNQTPSTL
+2236 KVGSYMAKLFVNQTTEFRVANTETL
-2250 VLPEFTNDDEQTDY
+2250 DLLV
-2264 LDSVT
+2264 
-2269 GCSFYTPLYHLDDAL
+2269 GRSFYTPLYHLDDAL
-2284 EYVRKAR
+2284 EYAKKA
-2291 ENGVDAEI
+2291 VDANPGAKI

-2314 TDAATS
+2314 MDAASGTV
-2320 PYDQRQN
+2320 DQRQN
-2327 SFTIPAGVKIYGG
+2327 SFVVPAGVNIYGG
-2340 FIGDEKYGDGKDVKN
+2340 FSGKETYSYGLSSVSSEDGTSQSFTD
-2355 ITVKKDDGSE
+2355 ITNS
-2365 EVVDVVLDI
+2365 DI
-2374 NFATE
+2374 SQYLTARE
-2379 TVLSGRVTADFNSN
+2379 TSDFNLNS
-2393 GINEPWELA
+2393 INEPWELK

-2428 KYGTEAVTL
+2428 EYGTGVVTL

-2443 DGETA
+2443 DGQTSNSLPLMTE
-2448 STLTPMGNDNEVGR
+2448 NNEIGR
-2462 GGGLYSSGVDYIINR
+2462 GGALYSNGIDYIINR
-2477 CRFLNNKGIRG
+2477 CRFLNNQGVRG

-2496 TATVIGSMFAGNST
+2496 SATVIGSTFAGNST
-2510 VEITESAQAAG
+2510 VEDLQDVEVGRIYG
-2521 GALCLAAA
+2521 GAMCMAAST
-2529 DGETTA
+2529 GENAT
-2535 LKAVNTLWTNN
+2535 LKAVNTLWANN
-2546 ETTGNGGAIGYA
+2546 ETTGNGGAIGFA
-2558 VNGSG
+2558 VNGG
-2563 STSVNLMNNTIVRN
+2563 TSEVNLMNNTIVRN
-2577 KAANGNGAIYA
+2577 KALNNGAIYA

-2595 TLVWGNEGNGNN
+2595 TLVWGNEGNGKN
-2607 MSGIT
+2607 MSGVN
-2612 ATYSAAEDLE
+2612 ASYSAAEDLD
-2622 AANGNIK
+2622 ATNGNNIK
-2629 LAAVNT
+2629 LAAENT
-2635 SIDGPRFAQPSNA
+2635 SIEGPRFAQPSSA

-2657 SKWNPASINVL
+2657 SKWNPSSINVL
-2668 TDAGAGLLSKDIE
+2668 TDAGTGVLGKDSE
-2681 KLSDIGSATGAYK
+2681 NSAMENATGTYR
-2694 EWNDNHAGDYATQY
+2694 EWTVANVPDYATQY
-2708 MGSSQYYRYAGPLD
+2708 MADAQYYRYAGPRD
-2722 ENGQPLDRT
+2722 EKGEQLDRT

-2743 SFSSMDEI
+2743 TFSNLDAV
-2751 YVATTESGNGSG
+2751 YVATTEAGNGSG
-2763 DGWANA
+2763 DSWLNA
-2769 TSDLRGAIIAMANP
+2769 TSDLRGAIISMANP
-2783 TGGNKTDK
+2783 TGGQTSVKAV
-2791 TIYIRDGEYMS
+2791 YIRDGEYAS

-2814 MDADKTLGESLT
+2814 MDKDNADGMNGTSLT
-2826 IKGSF
+2826 IKGSY
-2831 NEAGQQDFSKPTVI
+2831 NEAGVQDFSNPTVI
-2845 SSYSGLATQRLMNI
+2845 SSYPGVATERLINI
-2859 TTNGEP
+2859 ATNNEP
-2865 VFIEGITFSNATT
+2865 VFIEGITFNNATAG
-2878 DGDGIVST
+2878 GDGIVST
-2886 GDNLTLGNVAFRGN
+2886 GDNLTLARVAFRGN
-2900 AGTGVSTSGKSLIYN
+2900 AGTGVSTSGNSLIYN

-2927 GSGDVK
+2927 GSGEVK

-2942 GTAINGTASVYNSV
+2942 TTAINGTASVFNSV
-2956 SWKSGNDVAEG
+2956 SWNSGNGVAEG
-2967 NNNAPLGN
+2967 NNNAVLGN
-2975 ADNDNIQNGPNFVDP
+2975 AVNDDIQNGPNFVDP
-2990 SNENVLLRDYR
+2990 SNENILLRDYR
-3001 IRPSMMLLNKGNDA
+3001 IRPSMMLLNKGYND
-3015 HYKNYVEDVVVEGI
+3015 NYPGDLTTDVDLTSGKRVVDG
-3029 TYVDVE
+3029 
-3035 DTPDP
+3035 
-3040 KRPKHQYDL
+3040 R
-3049 ANVTRK
+3049 
-3055 VGTIDIGAYEYAA
+3055 IDIGAYEYAA
-3068 PLSPILYVKSGVV
+3068 PLSQILYVKAGVV

-3086 GASWTNA
+3086 GESWTNA

-3101 DLASIYANANSGQ
+3101 DLASIYANVNTGE

-3143 DETGADVSEILGKR
+3143 DETGTGVTDILGKR
-3157 SLDMERRSKIN
+3157 SSILDLQRRSTIN
-3168 GLTVGGTGSVVDG
+3168 GLTVAGTGSVVDG
-3181 FEVSGTVAVSNG
+3181 FEVSGTVAVSSG

-3201 PTDAVTV
+3201 PTGAVTV
-3208 TGNGVLY
+3208 TGDGVLY
-3215 NSFVEGSVIKPETD
+3215 NSFVDGAVN
-3229 SGKAVNVTA
+3229 GKAVNVTA
-3238 TGTISETE
+3238 TGTITDN
-3246 GSGNNRSKVSE
+3246 GGGNNHSNAVENGYVSA
-3257 TNNYVTTDYWKY
+3257 DYWKY
-3269 QLNETSADINA
+3269 QLKDDSGLFDKAEE
-3280 GTVDVESYMIMAG
+3280 GTITAYMNMAG

-3313 ETWNITADTEIT
+3313 ETWNITADTEIS
-3325 ATDKPTRKHVVYIR
+3325 ATDKPTRNHVVYVR
-3339 KGGELKI
+3339 NGAELKI
-3346 ADGLY
+3346 ARDVY
-3351 GESTVFNPGFLLLE
+3351 TGESTAFNPGFLLLE
-3365 DGAIGLLANDNYVGL
+3365 NGSGLLANGNHVGL
-3380 TNVAMERTVPAGGTA
+3380 TNFAMERTVPAEGTA
-3395 LTYVPFTISAIDKPL
+3395 LTYVPFLIDKMDNASNA
-3410 EGITYQKYNGKIR
+3410 TFQRYNGAKR
-3423 ASYNYQFGD
+3423 AAYDYKFSATD
-3432 GNAWET
+3432 GAWEKVT
-3438 VNDPATEQG
+3438 DPVTKPG

-3452 AINNESTA
+3452 AINGSE

-3468 KSADDEKPQKPV
+3468 TSYKET
-3480 YDEKPNAPK
+3480 PNDVK
-3489 QVLLE
+3489 MVQLM
-3494 KNNFNDPWSTE
+3494 KFNFNDPWASK
-3505 NPGTGKRFTHKENM
+3505 NDKSNRFTHKENM

-3531 MNYDDMEYGRVI
+3531 MNYKDMEYGRVI
-3543 YTGASYNAINTAEN
+3543 YTGASYETKNTAD
-3557 NSGSVAMGEGVFTQ
+3557 GTTTGFVAMGEGVFTQ
-3571 TATLQEYESFTVK
+3571 TATLQDYETFTVA
-3584 APQDGTQSQSLR
+3584 APTAGSDPQGLR

-3610 DDFIQLKAVESEEAS
+3610 DDFIQLKAVESEDAS

-3644 AQIYMARNGGRYS
+3644 AQIYMARNSGRYS

-3696 VLEDKTTGQMVDLLE
+3696 VLEDKATGQMVDLLE

-3718 TEAGTVEDRF
+3718 PEAGTVENRF

-3763 VRIYDLNGRCISV
+3763 VRIYDLNGRCIRV

>member
-32 NGWEGSKKVVSLST
+32 NGWEGSKTVVSLST
-46 ALDKANA
+46 ALTNAKA
-53 GDQIWVLGFEKITDP
+53 GDQIWVLGFQDP
-68 SQLYVAPKGG
+68 SQLYVAPEGG

-95 RTIDERLT
+95 RTIDERPT
-103 LGKAPYFTYRS
+103 SGKAPYFTYRS
-114 VLSGDINRDDVVD
+114 VLSGDIKGDDVVD
-127 EINYVYPENGTR
+127 GTNMLYPANSTR

-145 VLSLNMVPTQQS
+145 VLSLDLTPKQSS

-167 NGFTVIGGNAVAGN
+167 NGFTVIGGNADVTGEYGGGIYVFGANAN
-181 GGGVY
+181 GGG
-186 VYGDNNQGGA
+186 A
-196 YQIEKCFLLNNY
+196 YHIEKCFLLNNY
-208 AAQGGGA
+208 AKEGGGA
-215 IYVSGEVQATS
+215 IYVSSQVEATS
-226 TESRIVDCVVYNNLA
+226 TASTIVDCVVYNNLA

-250 GGGIRIDGAGTIV
+250 GGGINIAGSGTIV

-272 GGVLLSSNAK
+272 GGVRLSSSAK

-296 DGGEVY
+296 EGGVVS

-331 GTGCISISSESNGT
+331 GIDCISISSESNGA
-345 NSPLFD
+345 NSPLFE

-359 DRDYNWRHN
+359 DRDFDWRRT

-389 GVYTGLPSTDLAG
+389 GAYTGLPSTDLAG

-413 AYEYQH
+413 AYEFQH
-419 LAAGRIRYVMEKAQG
+419 LDVGRIRYVMETAKG
-434 TGDGSSWDN
+434 TGDGTSWEN

-450 MIDELAAVDAPGEVW
+450 MIDELATVNAPGEVW
-465 VAAGTYRP
+465 VAKGEYRP
-473 TTQIIEGVQYAAS
+473 ITQIIEGVQYAAS
-486 FRMRDGINVYGGF
+486 FRMRDGIDVYGGF
-499 AGSET
+499 AGTEP
-504 SKAGRTKGTMPW
+504 SKADREKGSMPW
-516 IYSNETFL
+516 IYTKETIL
-524 LGADYV
+524 LGADYE

-826 AEKPNDKPEK
+826 AEKPNDEPEK
-836 VLPGV
+836 VLSGV

-899 PQIGYLY
+899 NGIDYNY
-906 DGSKYYD
+906 DESNKYYD
-913 VFVDIDYME
+913 VFVDINYME

-990 GARFEIYGGYAAES
+990 GAKFEIYGGYAAES
-1004 GNKEG
+1004 DGT
-1009 EDDDKNLDLRF
+1009 DLKNRF
-1020 PTTYRTI
+1020 PTTYRTV

-1045 TVETGANVLLDGF
+1045 TVETGANVVLDGF

-1091 FENNTAEEA
+1091 FENNTAAEA

-1119 NTNTNTDAAV
+1119 NTNTTESSSV
-1129 VNASAEK
+1129 VNANIL
-1136 FTLNHVSVVNNVGTA
+1136 TLNHVSVVNNIGVA
-1151 PSEMG
+1151 PAKG
-1156 TSSFAIGNSNGKN
+1156 TSSFAIGNSDGN
-1169 TFTFASVGADG
+1169 TFTTFASVGADG
-1180 AKNFANPTNKQGAT
+1180 AKNFANPTNMQGAA

-1209 LTSSAEAGKLINKAT
+1209 LTSSTDAGQLINKAT
-1224 ETPDGLTEDI
+1224 GTPSSLTKDI

-1261 YVTATGAGKMDGSSW
+1261 YVTKNGAGKMDGSSW
-1276 ENAIAGNL
+1276 ENAIAGNM
-1284 IYDINSGKVNGD
+1284 IYDVTNKTNVNISTAD
-1296 IPTTESSYIG
+1296 PRYIG
-1306 FYDASARPY
+1306 FYDASVRPY
-1315 AETSGASKLFFE
+1315 GETSGASKLFFE

-1332 NLNTSNVNYRTET
+1332 NLNTSNVNYSTET

-1380 AAAVND
+1380 AAAAKD

-1442 VDLVKKYETIIQ
+1442 VDLEKDKYETIIQ
-1454 IQETAPVTWNGN
+1454 IQATAPVTWNGN

-1471 SDLPS
+1471 SGLPS

-1511 EDWSNHWMNEGYGN
+1511 GDWSNHWMNEGYGN

-1535 NSYRWENQEGG
+1535 NTYRWENQEGG

-1590 VTDNYISGGYVVDV
+1590 VTDNYISAGYVKDV

-1618 SKVINCFV
+1618 SKVVNCFV

-1679 NRSNG
+1679 NRSTG

-1694 SGKTTTLKLYN
+1694 SGTTTTLKLYN
-1705 TIFYGNTNRALD
+1705 TIFYGNTNQAIG
-1717 VSKEKDGSFSFN
+1717 VSAIGNFN
-1729 GAWNCFIQ
+1729 GAWNCFVQSNTALSSDILNKLHSSNYG
-1737 TTNALDGEVQGKIDQ
+1737 TNLAS
-1752 NTTRIGE
+1752 
-1759 NLPCPFESANA
+1759 PFESTNA

-1783 CLNNGAENLG
+1783 CLNNGAEDLGKDYLG
-1793 NDYQGQPVVLPYTDV
+1793 NVVALPYTDV

-1826 DNLENIGYEIKTTSG
+1826 DNSENIGYEIKTTDG
-1841 SVVSYN
+1841 GATSYN
-1847 FYVSVEGAGLRS
+1847 FYVSEEGAGLRS
-1859 GANPDNAAC
+1859 GANPANAAC
-1868 EMKLQQILTRAGELA
+1868 EMKLQQILNRAGELA
-1883 SANRGVDVI
+1883 SEHQDADVI
-1892 VKIAEGEYNA
+1892 VKVAEGEYNA
-1902 NTLSEVN
+1902 NTLSEAN
-1909 DPQSYTFVVPE
+1909 DPLSYTFIVPE
-1920 GVIVEGGYMV
+1920 GVILEGGYTE
-1930 TDKFGS
+1930 TDKFVS
-1936 RNPFSHK
+1936 RNPFNHE
-1943 TILSPIANVQGQE
+1943 TILSPVASVEGQN
-1956 INGYHAVTFGEP
+1956 INGYHAVTFGKP
-1968 ANKESYKQAI
+1968 AGESAFKQSVV
-1978 IDGVTLT
+1978 DGVSLT
-1985 GGKATSLVGKGN
+1985 GGKATSMVGEGN
-1997 AKTQG
+1997 PKTQG

-2013 RNCRVSE
+2013 RNCRVYG
-2020 NEAIQGGGLYLLP
+2020 NEAIQGGGLYLQP
-2033 GALVSGTDINGNT
+2033 GALVSGTAVQSNS
-2046 ADEGAGIYA
+2046 AEEGAGIFA
-2055 DNTDAAEGLRAH
+2055 IGTGASKELRAH
-2067 VVSTTVT
+2067 VVSSTVT
-2074 ENEATDNGG
+2074 DNEATENGG

-2094 LNMVVWGNTAT
+2094 LNMVVWGNTAS

-2111 GSVATMFSDT
+2111 GPVYATFDDS
-2121 KMGDAS
+2121 KMEAAS
-2127 AEIEHGF
+2127 AANGNNF
-2134 TAFYP
+2134 TTFFP

-2149 LPSNMVNTAMTSD
+2149 LPSNMVNTSMTSD
-2162 HDTYFASVDER
+2162 ENLYFASSDRR

-2185 SAALQDILVRD
+2185 STTLQGYLATNWNIAASDM
-2196 WGIAKNDRQGIPRKQ
+2196 QGIVRIQ
-2211 ENIDKIDVGAYAF
+2211 DNINKIDVGAYAF
-2224 LGGSIPVPSRDN
+2224 LGGVIPEP
-2236 YKVRLFVNQTPSTL
+2236 KVGSYMAKLFVNQTTEFRVANTETL
-2250 VLPEFTNDDEQTDY
+2250 DLLV
-2264 LDSVT
+2264 
-2269 GCSFYTPLYHLDDAL
+2269 GRSFYTPLYHLDDAL
-2284 EYVRKAR
+2284 EYAKKA
-2291 ENGVDAEI
+2291 VDANPGAKI

-2314 TDAATS
+2314 MDAASGTV
-2320 PYDQRQN
+2320 DQRQN
-2327 SFTIPAGVKIYGG
+2327 SFVVPAGVNIYGG
-2340 FIGDEKYGDGKDVKN
+2340 FSGKETYSYGLSSVSSEDGTSQSFTD
-2355 ITVKKDDGSE
+2355 ITNS
-2365 EVVDVVLDI
+2365 DI
-2374 NFATE
+2374 SQYLTARE
-2379 TVLSGRVTADFNSN
+2379 TSDFNLNS
-2393 GINEPWELA
+2393 INEPWELK

-2428 KYGTEAVTL
+2428 EYGTGVVTL

-2443 DGETA
+2443 DGQTSNSLPLMTE
-2448 STLTPMGNDNEVGR
+2448 NNEIGR
-2462 GGGLYSSGVDYIINR
+2462 GGALYSNGIDYIINR
-2477 CRFLNNKGIRG
+2477 CRFLNNQGVRG

-2496 TATVIGSMFAGNST
+2496 SATVIGSTFAGNST
-2510 VEITESAQAAG
+2510 VEDLRDVEVGRIYG
-2521 GALCLAAA
+2521 GAMCMAAST
-2529 DGETTA
+2529 GENAT
-2535 LKAVNTLWTNN
+2535 LKAVNTLWANN
-2546 ETTGNGGAIGYA
+2546 ETTGNGGAIGFA
-2558 VNGSG
+2558 VNGG
-2563 STSVNLMNNTIVRN
+2563 TSEVNLMNNTIVRN
-2577 KAANGNGAIYA
+2577 KALNNGAIYA

-2607 MSGIT
+2607 MSGVN
-2612 ATYSAAEDLE
+2612 ASYSAAEDLD
-2622 AANGNIK
+2622 ATKDNNIE
-2629 LAAVNT
+2629 LAVENT
-2635 SIDGPRFAQPSNA
+2635 SIEGPRFAQPSSA

-2657 SKWNPASINVL
+2657 SKWNPSSINVL
-2668 TDAGAGLLSKDIE
+2668 TDAGTGVLGKDSE
-2681 KLSDIGSATGAYK
+2681 NSAMENATGTYR
-2694 EWNDNHAGDYATQY
+2694 EWTVANVPDYATQY
-2708 MGSSQYYRYAGPLD
+2708 MADAQYYRYAGPRD
-2722 ENGQPLDRT
+2722 ESGNPLDRT

-2743 SFSSMDEI
+2743 TFSDLDAV
-2751 YVATTESGNGSG
+2751 YVATTEAGNGSG
-2763 DGWANA
+2763 DSWLNA

-2783 TGGNKTDK
+2783 TSGTTSDK
-2791 TIYIRDGEYMS
+2791 AVYIRDGEYAS
-2802 KQLLTGTAFPLN
+2802 KQLLTGTAFPLI
-2814 MDADKTLGESLT
+2814 MDANDYDGMNGTSLT
-2826 IKGSF
+2826 IKGSY
-2831 NEAGQQDFSKPTVI
+2831 NEAGVQDFSNPTVI
-2845 SSYSGLATQRLMNI
+2845 SSYPGVATERLINI
-2859 TTNGEP
+2859 ATNNES
-2865 VFIEGITFSNATT
+2865 VFIEGIMFNNATAG
-2878 DGDGIVST
+2878 GDGIVST
-2886 GDNLTLGNVAFRGN
+2886 GNNLKLARVAFRGN
-2900 AGTGVSTSGKSLIYN
+2900 AGTGVSTSGNSLIYN

-2927 GSGDVK
+2927 GSGEVK

-2942 GTAINGTASVYNSV
+2942 TTAAISGTGTASVFNSV
-2956 SWKSGNDVAEG
+2956 SWNSGNGVAEG
-2967 NNNAPLGN
+2967 NSNAVLGN
-2975 ADNDNIQNGPNFVDP
+2975 AVNDDIQNGPNFVDP
-2990 SNENVLLRDYR
+2990 NNENILLRDYS
-3001 IRPSMMLLNKGNDA
+3001 IRPSMMLLNKGDNGLYESNVGVDPTT
-3015 HYKNYVEDVVVEGI
+3015 DVDLTNGVRVV
-3029 TYVDVE
+3029 D
-3035 DTPDP
+3035 
-3040 KRPKHQYDL
+3040 
-3049 ANVTRK
+3049 N
-3055 VGTIDIGAYEYAA
+3055 TIDVGAYEYAA
-3068 PLSPILYVKSGVV
+3068 PLSQILYVKSNVV

-3086 GASWTNA
+3086 GSSWTNA
-3093 ISDLQGAI
+3093 IADLQGAI
-3101 DLASIYANANSGQ
+3101 DLASIYANVNTGA

-3143 DETGADVSEILGKR
+3143 DETGTGVTDILGKR
-3157 SLDMERRSKIN
+3157 SSILDLQRRSTIN
-3168 GLTVGGTGSVVDG
+3168 GLTVAGTGSVVDG
-3181 FEVSGTVAVSNG
+3181 FEVSGTVAVSSG

-3201 PTDAVTV
+3201 PTGAVTV
-3208 TGNGVLY
+3208 TGDGVLY
-3215 NSFVEGSVIKPETD
+3215 NSFVDGAVN
-3229 SGKAVNVTA
+3229 GKAVNVTA
-3238 TGTISETE
+3238 TGTITDN
-3246 GSGNNRSKVSE
+3246 GGGNNHSNAVENGYVSA
-3257 TNNYVTTDYWKY
+3257 DYWKY
-3269 QLNETSADINA
+3269 QLKDDSELIDKTGAIDIAD
-3280 GTVDVESYMIMAG
+3280 YMTMAG
-3293 HRKDISGS
+3293 HDKDISGS
-3301 SRIRNTVDNGCF
+3301 SRIRNTVDFGCF
-3313 ETWNITADTEIT
+3313 ETWNITANTEIT
-3325 ATDKPTRKHVVYIR
+3325 AADKPSRNHVVYVREGNELSID
-3339 KGGELKI
+3339 GDALVYAGE
-3346 ADGLY
+3346 A
-3351 GESTVFNPGFLLLE
+3351 TAFNPGFLLLE
-3365 DGAIGLLANDNYVGL
+3365 SGSGLLANGNYVGL
-3380 TNVAMERTVPAGGTA
+3380 TNFAMERTIPVGGTA
-3395 LTYVPFTISAIDKPL
+3395 LTYVPFLIDKMDNAS
-3410 EGITYQKYNGKIR
+3410 GATFQRYDGATRATYDYKYSATKG
-3423 ASYNYQFGD
+3423 
-3432 GNAWET
+3432 AW
-3438 VNDPATEQG
+3438 VDVYPATAVG

-3452 AINNESTA
+3452 AINGSA

-3468 KSADDEKPQKPV
+3468 TSYKET
-3480 YDEKPNAPK
+3480 PNDVK
-3489 QVLLE
+3489 TVQLM
-3494 KNNFNDPWSTE
+3494 KFNFNDPWASKDETS
-3505 NPGTGKRFTHKENM
+3505 NRFTHKENM

-3531 MNYDDMEYGRVI
+3531 MNYKDMEYGRVI
-3543 YTGASYNAINTAEN
+3543 YTGSSYETKNTADTN
-3557 NSGSVAMGEGVFTQ
+3557 TSGSVAMGEGVFTQ
-3571 TATLQEYESFTVK
+3571 TATLQDYETFTVA
-3584 APQDGTQSQSLR
+3584 APTAGSDPQGLR

-3763 VRIYDLNGRCISV
+3763 VRIYDLNGRCIRV

>member
-1 MLFTL
+1 MKTGYFRMLFTL

-18 QTIHYVTPDGKNPV
+18 QTIYYVTPTGANPTTG
-32 NGWEGSKKVVSLST
+32 NKWEVTGNVKSLT
-46 ALDKANA
+46 AALEDAVA
-53 GDQIWVLGFEKITDP
+53 GDQIWVLGFEQISTAE
-68 SQLYVAPKGG
+68 QLYVLPENAKDEEKANG
-78 FTVKSGVKLYGG
+78 FVLKSGVKLYGG

-95 RTIDERLT
+95 RTIDERPT
-103 LGKAPYFTYRS
+103 SGKAPYFTYRS
-114 VLSGDINRDDVVD
+114 VLSGDIKGDDVVD
-127 EINYVYPENGTR
+127 GTNMLYPANSTR

-145 VLSLNMVPTQQS
+145 VLSLDLTPKQSS

-167 NGFTVIGGNAVAGN
+167 NGFTVIGGNADGTGEY
-181 GGGVY
+181 GGGIY
-186 VYGDNNQGGA
+186 VFGANAKGGGA
-196 YQIEKCFLLNNY
+196 YHIEKCFLLNNY
-208 AAQGGGA
+208 AKEGGGA
-215 IYVSGEVQATS
+215 IYVSSQVEATS
-226 TESRIVDCVVYNNLA
+226 TASTIVDCVVYNNIA
-241 GVRSGSENL
+241 GERSGSVNL
-250 GGGIRIDGAGTIV
+250 GGGINIVGAGTIF
-263 NSSIFNNEG
+263 NSSIFNCEG
-272 GGVLLSSNAK
+272 GGVLLSEKAK
-282 AVNLTIARNTVMGI
+282 AVNVTVARNTVMGI
-296 DGGEVY
+296 GAADGVTSQVVF

-316 ATSFENCA
+316 ATSFKNCA
-324 SDNANVT
+324 SDNATIAGNET
-331 GTGCISISSESNGT
+331 CISISSESNGV
-345 NSPLFD
+345 NGPLFE
-351 APSVFTSF
+351 APSVLTSF
-359 DRDYNWRHN
+359 DRDFDWKKN

-382 LIDKGND
+382 LIDPENLETD
-389 GVYTGLPSTDLAG
+389 YTGLPATDLAG
-402 ETRKKGTIDIG
+402 ESRKSGDKVDIG

-419 LAAGRIRYVMEKAQG
+419 LDVGRIRYVKPGG
-434 TGDGSSWDN
+434 TGDGSSWGN

-450 MIDELAAVDAPGEVW
+450 MIDELATVNAPGEVW

-486 FRMRDGINVYGGF
+486 FRMRDGIDVYGGF
-499 AGSET
+499 AGGEI
-504 SKAGRTKGTMPW
+504 SKAEREKGSMPW
-516 IYSNETFL
+516 SYTNETVL
-524 LGADYV
+524 LGADYENNT
-530 DGSATWGN
+530 AAWAN
-538 DQWNV
+538 NQWNV
-543 ISSTRHVVWFAPM
+543 TSSSRHVVWFAPM
-556 SGEVKFKYTT
+556 SGEEDFKSVT

-577 ANGGEGLADFATDKG
+577 ANGGEGLSDFATDKG
-592 GGVYMGLNAILQNC
+592 GGVYMGLNATLQNS
-606 IVTENTAKGDG
+606 IVTENTSKGNG
-617 GGVYANGDGADASS
+617 GGVYV
-631 ANAKGG
+631 NAG
-637 RVVGCLVYNNS
+637 RVVSSLIYNNS
-648 SVEDGGGVFVKNAGL
+648 AATDGGGVFVSGAGL
-663 VLRSMITNN
+663 VLRSMITDN
-672 SAMNGAG
+672 SAKNGAG
-679 VYLDKNAENHPEY
+679 VYLDKNNDEYPEEY
-692 LILSTSVV
+692 LILSTSVI
-700 SNNTATG
+700 SNNTALE
-707 NGAVYCNESGVLLQ
+707 NGAVYCNAGGVLLQ

-731 TVDASNPNSSQTG
+731 SVDASNPNSSQTG
-744 GLYINKYAYVINS
+744 GLYINKYAFVINS
-757 ILWNN
+757 VLWNN
-762 LINGLNIPMYAL
+762 SINKIDVPMYAL
-774 GATAENVRFYNNA
+774 GATADNVRFYNNA
-787 ISGSS
+787 ISGST

-799 YQTSTLKLS
+799 YQISTLKLS
-808 DENSK
+808 DDNASIDG
-813 EKALSPDFKPGYP
+813 AIGPDFSDGYP
-826 AEKPNDKPEK
+826 EAIGVSPVRTVENVWKRPE
-836 VLPGV
+836 
-841 QSSWVP
+841 
-847 TYYWEPQQGSNLRA
+847 YYWIPVKGSNLRA
-861 GGLTIGTFPDNV
+861 GGLTIGTFPAEV
-873 LVAPELDIAGTA
+873 LLAPELDIAGTP
-885 FAQKPAVGAHAVDA
+885 FAQKPAMGAHGVLAND
-899 PQIGYLY
+899 IIESLN
-906 DGSKYYD
+906 
-913 VFVDIDYME
+913 VFVDIEY
-922 TDGTGISWV
+922 TGTKGTGESWSK
-931 QPYKSLNEVLAYF
+931 PYKSLNEVLAHF
-944 ANDPKL
+944 ANRTD
-950 NLTKETV
+950 LTSESV
-957 VRVHVKEGDYW
+957 VTIHVKEGDYW
-968 PRYAFTNL
+968 PRYAYTNL
-976 DPKTATLSIPALPN
+976 DPKTATVSIPKLPN
-990 GARFEIYGGYAAES
+990 GAKFVIYGGYAKE
-1004 GNKEG
+1004 NKES
-1009 EDDDKNLDLRF
+1009 EMVRDPLL
-1020 PTTYRTI
+1020 YRTVI
-1027 IDGNH
+1027 NGNH
-1032 EGKNIDEGIYHCI
+1032 EGKNIEEGIYHCI
-1045 TVETGANVLLDGF
+1045 TVETGANVVLDGF

-1073 GAGMLVRDGA
+1073 GAGMLARDGA
-1083 TVEVRNSI
+1083 NVTVRNSI

-1156 TSSFAIGNSNGKN
+1156 TSSFAIGNSDGN
-1169 TFTFASVGADG
+1169 TFTTFASVGADG

-1209 LTSSAEAGKLINKAT
+1209 LTSSADAGQLINKAT
-1224 ETPDGLTEDI
+1224 GTPDGLTEDI

-1240 LGGSADMGAYEANLP
+1240 LGGSADKGAYEANLP

-1296 IPTTESSYIG
+1296 IPTTDSRYIG
-1306 FYDASARPY
+1306 FYDASHPY
-1315 AETSGASKLFFE
+1315 GETSGASKLFFE

-1332 NLNTSNVNYRTET
+1332 NLGTSNVNYKTET

-1352 TGANGINIRNNRQER
+1352 TGADGINIRNNRQEQ

-1380 AAAVND
+1380 AAAKD

-1431 ISQYIPANETS
+1431 ISQYIPANQVNEGL
-1442 VDLVKKYETIIQ
+1442 DKAKYETIIQ
-1454 IQETAPVTWNGN
+1454 IQAEKPWTYNGQGN
-1466 TPTAV
+1466 PGANP
-1471 SDLPS
+1471 SAKLPGQ
-1476 RTRKPVLFQPDVCLP
+1476 TRKPVLFQPDVCLP

-1511 EDWSNHWMNEGYGN
+1511 GDWSNHWMNEGYGN

-1535 NSYRWENQEGG
+1535 NTYRWKKQEGG

-1590 VTDNYISGGYVVDV
+1590 VTDNYINAHNNAG
-1604 DATRGAGIYCDGNN
+1604 RGAGIYCDGDN
-1618 SKVINCFV
+1618 SKVVNCFV
-1626 LRNANKSGES
+1626 LNNANNSNES

-1655 NYAESNGGGI
+1655 NYAKSNGGGI

-1679 NRSNG
+1679 NRSTG

-1694 SGKTTTLKLYN
+1694 SGTTTTLKLYN
-1705 TIFYGNTNRALD
+1705 TIFYGNTNQAIG
-1717 VSKEKDGSFSFN
+1717 VSAIGNFN
-1729 GAWNCFIQ
+1729 GAWNCFVQSNTALSSDIRNKLHSSNYG
-1737 TTNALDGEVQGKIDQ
+1737 TNLAS
-1752 NTTRIGE
+1752 
-1759 NLPCPFESANA
+1759 PFESTNA

-1841 SVVSYN
+1841 SAVSYN

-1902 NTLSEVN
+1902 NTLSEAN

-1920 GVIVEGGYMV
+1920 GVIVEGGYME

-2002 GGAIVPAWGHI
+2002 GGAIVPAWGHV
-2013 RNCRVSE
+2013 RNSRVYG

-2033 GALVSGTDINGNT
+2033 GATVSGTDINNNT
-2046 ADEGAGIYA
+2046 AEEGAGIYA
-2055 DNTDAAEGLRAH
+2055 DNEKASKALRAH
-2067 VVSTTVT
+2067 VVSSTITDNTAT
-2074 ENEATDNGG
+2074 ENAG
-2083 GIYFADGGALF
+2083 GILFEDGAALF

-2111 GSVATMFSDT
+2111 GPVYSTFD
-2121 KMGDAS
+2121 DA
-2127 AEIEHGF
+2127 EME
-2134 TAFYP
+2134 TASEVNGNNFKDFFP

-2162 HDTYFASVDER
+2162 ENLYFASTDRR

-2185 SAALQDILVRD
+2185 STTLQGYLATE
-2196 WGIAKNDRQGIPRKQ
+2196 WKIATNDMQGIPRIQ
-2211 ENIDKIDVGAYAF
+2211 DNINKIDVGAYAF
-2224 LGGSIPVPSRDN
+2224 KGGVIPEPKAGG
-2236 YKVRLFVNQTPSTL
+2236 YMAKLFVNQT
-2250 VLPEFTNDDEQTDY
+2250 TNFQVANSVNLDD
-2264 LDSVT
+2264 VI
-2269 GCSFYTPLYHLDDAL
+2269 GRSFYTPLYHLDDAL
-2284 EYVRKAR
+2284 EYAKKAVKL
-2291 ENGVDAEI
+2291 NPGANI

-2314 TDAATS
+2314 INAATETV
-2320 PYDQRQN
+2320 DQRQN
-2327 SFTIPAGVKIYGG
+2327 SFVVPAGVNIYGG
-2340 FIGDEKYGDGKDVKN
+2340 FSGDELYSSIASVQGESGELTLKPTFNTEAALADR
-2355 ITVKKDDGSE
+2355 
-2365 EVVDVVLDI
+2365 
-2374 NFATE
+2374 AT
-2379 TVLSGRVTADFNSN
+2379 TDFNQN
-2393 GINEPWELA
+2393 GILEPWELA

-2414 ETVKNAYHVLYSDT
+2414 ETVKNAYHVLFSNT
-2428 KYGTEAVTL
+2428 TEYGSGTVTL

-2443 DGETA
+2443 DGQ
-2448 STLTPMGNDNEVGR
+2448 TLNELPLMAENNEIGR
-2462 GGGLYSSGVDYIINR
+2462 GGALYSNGVNYIINR
-2477 CRFLNNKGIRG
+2477 CRFLNNQGVRG

-2496 TATVIGSMFAGNST
+2496 TATVIGSMFAGNGT
-2510 VEITESAQAAG
+2510 VADLQGVEVGRIYG
-2521 GALCLAAA
+2521 GAMCMAAST
-2529 DGETTA
+2529 GEKAT
-2535 LKAVNTLWTNN
+2535 LKAVNTLWANN
-2546 ETTGNGGAIGYA
+2546 ETTGNGGAIGFA
-2558 VNGSG
+2558 VNGG
-2563 STSVNLMNNTIVRN
+2563 TSEVNLMNNTIVRN

-2595 TLVWGNEGNGNN
+2595 TLVWGNEGAEGSSNVSNG
-2607 MSGIT
+2607 I
-2612 ATYSAAEDLE
+2612 AVTYSAAEDLD
-2622 AANGNIK
+2622 AANGNNIK
-2629 LAAVNT
+2629 LATENT
-2635 SIDGPRFAQPSNA
+2635 SIEGPRFAQPSSA
-2648 AGAAANDPS
+2648 AGVAANEPS
-2657 SKWNPASINVL
+2657 SKWNPSSINVL
-2668 TDAGAGLLSKDIE
+2668 TDAGTGVLDKDSE
-2681 KLSDIGSATGAYK
+2681 NSAMENATGTYR
-2694 EWNDNHAGDYATQY
+2694 EWTVANVPDYATQY
-2708 MGSSQYYRYAGPLD
+2708 MADIQYYRYAGPRD
-2722 ENGQPLDRT
+2722 EAGKPLDRI
-2731 IDIGLYEYQYVT
+2731 IDIGMYEYQYVT
-2743 SFSSMDEI
+2743 TFSSLDAV
-2751 YVATTESGNGSG
+2751 YVATTEAGNGSG
-2763 DGWANA
+2763 DSWLNA

-2783 TGGNKTDK
+2783 TGGTTSDK
-2791 TIYIRDGEYMS
+2791 AVYIRDGEYAS
-2802 KQLLTGTAFPLN
+2802 KQLLTGTAFPLI
-2814 MDADKTLGESLT
+2814 MDANDYDGMNGRSLV
-2826 IKGSF
+2826 IRGSYT
-2831 NEAGQQDFSKPTVI
+2831 EAGNQDFSNPTVI
-2845 SSYSGLATQRLMNI
+2845 SAYPGVETTQLLTI
-2859 TTNGEP
+2859 STNNEP
-2865 VFIEGITFSNATT
+2865 VTIEGITFNNTY
-2878 DGDGIVST
+2878 GNGIIST
-2886 GDNLTLGNVAFRGN
+2886 GDQLMLERVAFRGN
-2900 AGTGVSTSGKSLIYN
+2900 TGMGVSTSGNSLIYN

-2927 GSGDVK
+2927 GSGEVK

-2942 GTAINGTASVYNSV
+2942 GTAINGSASVYNSV
-2956 SWKSGNDVAEG
+2956 SWKSGDGVATDEI
-2967 NNNAPLGN
+2967 NRNAALGD
-2975 ADNDNIQNGPNFVDP
+2975 ADNDDIQNGPNFVDP
-2990 SNENVLLRDYR
+2990 SNDDILLRDYR
-3001 IRPSMMLLNKGNDA
+3001 IRPSMMLLNKGENSL
-3015 HYKNYVEDVVVEGI
+3015 YQSNVGK
-3029 TYVDVE
+3029 
-3035 DTPDP
+3035 DP
-3040 KRPKHQYDL
+3040 KTDVDL
-3049 ANVTRK
+3049 TSGKRIVDDI
-3055 VGTIDIGAYEYAA
+3055 IDIGAYEYAA
-3068 PLSPILYVKSGVV
+3068 PLSQILYVKSGVV

-3086 GASWTNA
+3086 GESWTNA

-3101 DLASIYANANSGQ
+3101 NLASIYVNNSPEED

-3124 SANNVRVAM
+3124 SAGDVRVAM

-3181 FEVSGTVAVSNG
+3181 FEVSGTVAVSDG

-3201 PTDAVTV
+3201 PTDATGV
-3208 TGNGVLY
+3208 TGAVSVTEKGVLY
-3215 NSFVEGSVIKPETD
+3215 NSFVDGAVN
-3229 SGKAVNVTA
+3229 GKAVNVTA
-3238 TGTISETE
+3238 TGTITDN
-3246 GSGNNRSKVSE
+3246 GGGNNNSNAVENGYVSA
-3257 TNNYVTTDYWKY
+3257 DYWKY
-3269 QLNETSADINA
+3269 QLKDDSELIDKTGAIDIAD
-3280 GTVDVESYMIMAG
+3280 YMAMAG

-3301 SRIRNTVDNGCF
+3301 IRVRNGLVDFGCF
-3313 ETWNITADTEIT
+3313 ETWNIIADTEIS
-3325 ATDKPTRKHVVYIR
+3325 ATDKPTRNHVVYVR
-3339 KGGELKI
+3339 EGNELKI
-3346 ADGLY
+3346 ANDVY
-3351 GESTVFNPGFLLLE
+3351 TGEATAFNPGFLLLE
-3365 DGAIGLLANDNYVGL
+3365 NGSGLLANGNYVGL
-3380 TNVAMERTVPAGGTA
+3380 TNFAMERTIPADGTA
-3395 LTYVPFTISAIDKPL
+3395 LTYVPFLIDKMDNAS
-3410 EGITYQKYNGKIR
+3410 GAKFQRYDGATRATYDYKYSATKG
-3423 ASYNYQFGD
+3423 
-3432 GNAWET
+3432 AW
-3438 VNDPATEQG
+3438 VDVDPATAVG

-3452 AINNESTA
+3452 AINGSA

-3468 KSADDEKPQKPV
+3468 TSYKET
-3480 YDEKPNAPK
+3480 PNDVK
-3489 QVLLE
+3489 TVQLM
-3494 KNNFNDPWSTE
+3494 KFNFNDPWASKDD
-3505 NPGTGKRFTHKENM
+3505 TGNRFTHKENM

-3531 MNYDDMEYGRVI
+3531 MNYKDMEYGRVI

-3571 TATLQEYESFTVK
+3571 TATLQDYETFTVA
-3584 APQDGTQSQSLR
+3584 APTAGSDPQGLR

-3664 NGAVSLGLTIPEA
+3664 NGAVSLGLTIPQA

-3763 VRIYDLNGRCISV
+3763 VRIYDLNGRCIRV